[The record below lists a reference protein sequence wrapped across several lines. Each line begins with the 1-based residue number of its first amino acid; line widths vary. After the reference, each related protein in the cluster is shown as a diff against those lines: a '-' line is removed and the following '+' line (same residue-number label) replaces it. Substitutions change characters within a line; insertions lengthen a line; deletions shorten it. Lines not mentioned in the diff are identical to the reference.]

1 MKKMKK
7 KIFVRSIILLISFI
21 SLSNTVSSQ
30 NVRVYGSITNAL
42 NNEPI
47 PFANI
52 IIEGTT
58 IGTTSDIDGN
68 YEFLELKAGSYNF
81 KCSYIGFNTDIQSEI
96 KVSSNKNLRLDFFL
110 SENSEILSEV
120 KIKGNTFNKTKASPV
135 SLRTINASE
144 ISKSAGG
151 NRDISKV
158 VANLPGVATSAS
170 FRNDII
176 VRGGSPSEN
185 KFFLDGIE
193 IPTINHFT
201 TQGSSGGPVGIL
213 DVNFIREVDF
223 YTGAFP
229 ANRGNAL
236 SSVMELKLIEGNEEE
251 ISGSF
256 SLGSSDAGLTLNTPL
271 SKKSTLLLSVRR
283 SYLQFLFKALKLPFL
298 PTYND
303 MQFKYTYKPNKK
315 NQFNFLGIATIDD
328 FSLNTDINEGEED
341 SMQIALNN
349 YNLNNL
355 VINKQWNYTFGGT
368 WRHFFNNSNLFFVM
382 SRNHLNNTAL
392 KYLDYDNENSQKI
405 LDYKSEETENKTRL
419 EYNFEKNNYSINIGS
434 NLEDANYTNNTTQ
447 KFTIGDS
454 IITGINNANLYFI
467 KYGFFTQISKTFLAN
482 ALTSSFGLRIDG
494 NSFTDNANSP
504 NLSPRLSLAY
514 NLNNKISINSN
525 IGRFYQLPSYTILG
539 FENNGNYLNKDA
551 AYISCDH
558 AVIGIEYNPSSYSKI
573 TLESFYK
580 SYSNYPFSV
589 LDSIS
594 LANLGDDF
602 GVIGNEDI
610 SSISKGNSYGVELL
624 AQQKMSSSIYGI
636 LSATYY
642 RSRFEDKKGQFISS
656 SWDSRFILNMIAG
669 KKIKNNIELGIKYRY
684 SGGSPYTPID
694 LINSSNKNIWDI
706 NQRGVL
712 DYNLLNT
719 QRLNGL
725 HVLDFRIDKKWF
737 FKSWSLNAY
746 IDIENILNAKSQLP
760 SEYGIDPNL
769 GPLVDGTG
777 ENSDS
782 YPLYEIINSSGNLL
796 PSIGLLIEF

>member
-1 MKKMKK
+1 MNKKVAIKN
-7 KIFVRSIILLISFI
+7 IILMISFI
-21 SLSNTVSSQ
+21 AFSNVVSSQ
-30 NVRVYGSITNAL
+30 NVKVYGSISNTL

-52 IIEGTT
+52 IIEGTA

-68 YEFLELKAGSYNF
+68 YEILNVNAGAYNF

-96 KVSSNKNLRLDFFL
+96 KVSSNKSLRLDFFL
-110 SENSEILSEV
+110 SENSELLGEV
-120 KIKGNTFNKTKASPV
+120 KVKGNTFNKTQASPV

-151 NRDISKV
+151 NRDISRV
-158 VANLPGVATSAS
+158 VANLPGVATSAG

-213 DVNFIREVDF
+213 NVNFIREVDF

-256 SLGSSDAGLTLNTPL
+256 ALGSSDAGLTLNTPL

-303 MQFKYTYKPNKK
+303 MQFKYTFKPDKK

-328 FSLNTDINEGEED
+328 FTLNKDINNDEED
-341 SMQIALNN
+341 TLQIALNN

-355 VINKQWNYTFGGT
+355 VINKQWNYTIGGT
-368 WRHFFNNSNLFFVM
+368 WRHFFDNSNLFFVM
-382 SRNHLNNTAL
+382 SRNHLDNTAL
-392 KYLDYDNENSQKI
+392 KYKDYADENSQKI
-405 LDYKSEETENKTRL
+405 LDYKSEEIENKTRL
-419 EYNFEKNNYSINIGS
+419 EYNFKRNGYSIIIGS
-434 NLEDANYTNNTTQ
+434 NLEDATYTNNTNQT
-447 KFTIGDS
+447 FTSGDS
-454 IITGINNANLYFI
+454 IITGINNVDLHFI
-467 KYGFFTQISKTFLAN
+467 KYGAFTQISKTSFENKLIA
-482 ALTSSFGLRIDG
+482 SFGLRIDG
-494 NSFTDNANSP
+494 NSFTENANS
-504 NLSPRLSLAY
+504 NNFSPRFSLAY
-514 NLNNKISINSN
+514 NLNSKTSINSN
-525 IGRFYQLPSYTILG
+525 IGRFHQLPSYTILG
-539 FENNGNYLNKDA
+539 FENNGKYLNKDA
-551 AYISCDH
+551 AYITCDH

-573 TLESFYK
+573 SLESFYK
-580 SYSNYPFSV
+580 SYSNYPFSI

-602 GVIGNEDI
+602 GVVGNEDI
-610 SSISKGNSYGVELL
+610 SSISKGNSYGIELL

-642 RSRFEDKKGQFISS
+642 YSRFEDNEGKLISS
-656 SWDSRFILNMIAG
+656 KWDNRFILNMTAG
-669 KKIKNNIELGIKYRY
+669 KKFKNNIELGVKYRY
-684 SGGSPYTPID
+684 SGGSPYTPTD
-694 LINSSNKNIWDI
+694 LINSSKKSIWDI

-719 QRLNGL
+719 QRLKGQHGL
-725 HVLDFRIDKKWF
+725 DIRIDKKWF

-746 IDIENILNAKSQLP
+746 IDVENILNAKRQLP

-769 GPLVDGTG
+769 GPLAEGT
-777 ENSDS
+777 ENSES
-782 YPLYEIINSSGNLL
+782 TIALYEIINNSGTVL

>member
-1 MKKMKK
+1 MKKAVS
-7 KIFVRSIILLISFI
+7 IRAIILLISF
-21 SLSNTVSSQ
+21 SALSNTISSQ
-30 NVRVYGSITNAL
+30 SVKVYGAITNAL

-52 IIEGTT
+52 IIEGTM
-58 IGTTSDIDGN
+58 IGTTSDINGN
-68 YEFLELKAGSYNF
+68 YEILELPPGAYNF
-81 KCSYIGFNTDIQSEI
+81 KCSYIGYDTDIQSEI
-96 KVSSNKNLRLDFFL
+96 MVSSNKNLRLNFFL
-110 SENSEILSEV
+110 RENSEILGEV
-120 KIKGNTFNKTKASPV
+120 KVKGNTFNKTKASPV

-158 VANLPGVATSAS
+158 VANLPGVATSS
-170 FRNDII
+170 GFRNDII

-213 DVNFIREVDF
+213 NVNFIRKVDF
-223 YTGAFP
+223 YTGSFP

-236 SSVMELKLIEGNEEE
+236 SSVMELKLIEGNDEE

-256 SLGSSDAGLTLNTPL
+256 TLGSSDAGLTLNTPL
-271 SKKSTLLLSVRR
+271 SKKSTLLLSLRR

-315 NQFNFLGIATIDD
+315 NQINFLGIATIDD
-328 FSLNTDINEGEED
+328 FTLNKEINEGEED
-341 SMQIALNN
+341 SMQISLNN

-368 WRHFFNNSNLFFVM
+368 WRHFFSNSNLFFVM
-382 SRNHLNNTAL
+382 SRNHLNNTTI
-392 KYLDYDNENSQKI
+392 KYLDFADENSQKI
-405 LDYKSEETENKTRL
+405 LDYKSEEIENKTRL
-419 EYNFEKNNYSINIGS
+419 EYNFEKNNYSINIGT
-434 NLEDANYTNNTTQ
+434 NLEDATYTNNTTQ
-447 KFTIGDS
+447 KFTIQDS
-454 IITGINNANLYFI
+454 IITGINNSNLHFI
-467 KYGFFTQISKTFLAN
+467 KYGFFTQISKTYFAN
-482 ALTSSFGLRIDG
+482 TLTSSFGLRIDG
-494 NSFTDNANSP
+494 NSFTESATSP

-514 NLNNKISINSN
+514 NLNSKTSINGN
-525 IGRFYQLPSYTILG
+525 IGRFHQLPSYTILG

-551 AYISCDH
+551 EYISCEH

-580 SYSNYPFSV
+580 SYNNYPFSI

-602 GVIGNEDI
+602 GVIGNENI
-610 SSISKGNSYGVELL
+610 SSISKGHSYGVELL
-624 AQQKMSSSIYGI
+624 AQQKMNSSIYGI

-642 RSRFEDKKGQFISS
+642 RSRFEDKKGQLISS
-656 SWDSRFILNMIAG
+656 SWDNRFILNITAG
-669 KKIKNNIELGIKYRY
+669 KKFKNNIELGIKYRY

-694 LINSSNKNIWDI
+694 LINSSNKSIWDI

-725 HVLDFRIDKKWF
+725 HVLDIRIDKKWF

-746 IDIENILNAKSQLP
+746 IDIENVLNSQGQLP
-760 SEYGIDPNL
+760 SQYGIDPNL

-782 YPLYEIINSSGNLL
+782 YPLYEIINNSGTLL

>member
-1 MKKMKK
+1 MSKKSSIKA
-7 KIFVRSIILLISFI
+7 IILLFSFI
-21 SLSNTVSSQ
+21 SISNFALSQ
-30 NVRVYGSITNAL
+30 NVKVYGTITNLL
-42 NNEPI
+42 NNDPI

-52 IIEGTT
+52 IVEGTM

-68 YEFLELKAGSYNF
+68 YEILNLQAGAYNF

-110 SENSEILSEV
+110 SENSEVLSEV
-120 KIKGNTFNKTKASPV
+120 KVKGNTFNKTKASPV

-144 ISKSAGG
+144 ISKSPGG

-158 VANLPGVATSAS
+158 ISNLPGVSSSSS

-176 VRGGSPSEN
+176 IRGGAPSEN
-185 KFFLDGIE
+185 RFFLDGIE
-193 IPTINHFT
+193 IQTINHFS

-213 DVNFIREVDF
+213 NVNFIREVDL

-236 SSVMELKLIEGNEEE
+236 SSVMELKQIEGNDEE

-256 SLGSSDAGLTLNTPL
+256 TVGSSDAGLTLNTPI

-303 MQFKYTYKPNKK
+303 MQFKYTYKPNNK
-315 NQFNFLGIATIDD
+315 NQFNFLGIAAIDD
-328 FSLNTDINEGEED
+328 FTLNPGINEGEKD
-341 SMQIALNN
+341 SMQLAQNN

-355 VINKQWNYTFGGT
+355 VINNQWNYTAGGT
-368 WRHFFNNSNLFFVM
+368 WRHFFSNSNLFFVM
-382 SRNHLNNTAL
+382 SRSHLNNTAL
-392 KYLDYDNENSQKI
+392 KYLDYADVTSQKI
-405 LDYKSEETENKTRL
+405 LDYKSEEIENKTRL
-419 EYNFEKNNYSINIGS
+419 EYNFERNEYTINVGA
-434 NLEDANYTNNTTQ
+434 NLEDATYLNNTKQ
-447 KFTIGDS
+447 NFTVGDS
-454 IITGINNANLYFI
+454 IFTGIVNADLNFL
-467 KYGFFTQISKTFLAN
+467 KYGAFSQIGKTYFSNKLVA
-482 ALTSSFGLRIDG
+482 SFGLRIDG
-494 NSFTDNANSP
+494 NSFTESKNTP
-504 NLSPRLSLAY
+504 NLSPRLSLAF
-514 NLNNKISINSN
+514 NLNEKISLNSN
-525 IGRFYQLPSYTILG
+525 IGRFYQLPTYTILG
-539 FENNGNYLNKDA
+539 FEDDGKYLNKDA
-551 AYISCDH
+551 SYISCDH
-558 AVIGIEYNPSSYSKI
+558 LVVGIEYNPSSYSKI

-580 SYSNYPFSV
+580 SYANYPFSV

-594 LANLGDDF
+594 LANLGGDF

-636 LSATYY
+636 LSVTYY
-642 RSRFEDKKGQFISS
+642 RSRFEDKKGNLVAST
-656 SWDSRFILNMIAG
+656 WDNRFILNMTAG
-669 KKIKNNIELGIKYRY
+669 KKFKRNIELGLKYRY
-684 SGGSPYTPID
+684 SGGAPYTPID
-694 LINSSNKNIWDI
+694 LINSSNKAIWDI

-719 QRLNGL
+719 KRLNGQ
-725 HVLDFRIDKKWF
+725 HGLDIRVDKKWF

-746 IDIENILNAKSQLP
+746 IDIENILNAKRQLP

-769 GPLVDGTG
+769 GPLVSGTG
-777 ENSDS
+777 EISDS
-782 YPLYEIINSSGNLL
+782 YPLYEIINNSGTVL

>member
-1 MKKMKK
+1 MNKKN
-7 KIFVRSIILLISFI
+7 SIKNTILFISFI
-21 SLSNTVSSQ
+21 AFSNVVSSQ
-30 NVRVYGSITNAL
+30 SVKVYGSISNTL

-58 IGTTSDIDGN
+58 IGATSDIDGN
-68 YEFLELKAGSYNF
+68 YEILNLNAGAYNF

-96 KVSSNKNLRLDFFL
+96 KVSSNKSLRLDFFL
-110 SENSEILSEV
+110 SENSELLGEV
-120 KIKGNTFNKTKASPV
+120 KVRGNTFNKTQASPV

-151 NRDISKV
+151 NRDISRV
-158 VANLPGVATSAS
+158 VANLPGVATSS
-170 FRNDII
+170 GFRNDII
-176 VRGGSPSEN
+176 VRGGSPTEN

-213 DVNFIREVDF
+213 NVNFIREVDF

-236 SSVMELKLIEGNEEE
+236 SSIMELKLIEGNEEE

-256 SLGSSDAGLTLNTPL
+256 ALGSSDAGLTLNTPL

-303 MQFKYTYKPNKK
+303 MQFKYTFKPDKK

-328 FSLNTDINEGEED
+328 FTLNKDINNDEED
-341 SMQIALNN
+341 TLQIALNN

-355 VINKQWNYTFGGT
+355 VINKQWNYTIGGT
-368 WRHFFNNSNLFFVM
+368 WRHFFDNSNLFFVM
-382 SRNHLNNTAL
+382 SRNHLDNTAL
-392 KYLDYDNENSQKI
+392 KYLDYADENSQKI
-405 LDYKSEETENKTRL
+405 LDYKSEEIENKTRL
-419 EYNFEKNNYSINIGS
+419 EYNFKRNGYSIIIGS
-434 NLEDANYTNNTTQ
+434 NLEDATYTNNTNQ
-447 KFTIGDS
+447 IFTIGDS
-454 IITGINNANLYFI
+454 IITGINNVNLHFI
-467 KYGFFTQISKTFLAN
+467 KYGAFTQISKTYFEN
-482 ALTSSFGLRIDG
+482 KLTSSFGLRIDG
-494 NSFTDNANSP
+494 NSFTENVNS
-504 NLSPRLSLAY
+504 NNFSPRLSLAY
-514 NLNNKISINSN
+514 NLNSKTSINSN
-525 IGRFYQLPSYTILG
+525 IGRFHQLPSYTILG
-539 FENNGNYLNKDA
+539 FENNGKYLNKDA
-551 AYISCDH
+551 AYITCDH

-573 TLESFYK
+573 SLESFYK
-580 SYSNYPFSV
+580 RYSKYPFSI

-602 GVIGNEDI
+602 GVVGNEDI
-610 SSISKGNSYGVELL
+610 SSISKGNSYGIELL

-642 RSRFEDKKGQFISS
+642 YSRFEDNEGKLISS
-656 SWDSRFILNMIAG
+656 KWDNRFILNMTAG
-669 KKIKNNIELGIKYRY
+669 KKFKNNIELGIKYRY
-684 SGGSPYTPID
+684 SGGSPYTPTD
-694 LINSSNKNIWDI
+694 LINSSNKSIWDI

-719 QRLNGL
+719 QRLKGQHGL
-725 HVLDFRIDKKWF
+725 DIRIDKKWF

-746 IDIENILNAKSQLP
+746 IDIENILNAKRQLP

-769 GPLVDGTG
+769 GPLVEGTG
-777 ENSDS
+777 ENSES
-782 YPLYEIINSSGNLL
+782 YPLYEIINNSGTVL

>member
-1 MKKMKK
+1 MKNA
-7 KIFVRSIILLISFI
+7 RSIRTIILFLSLIA
-21 SLSNTVSSQ
+21 LSNTLSSQ
-30 NVRVYGSITNAL
+30 SVKVYGVITNVL

-52 IIEGTT
+52 IIEGTS
-58 IGTTSDIDGN
+58 IGTISDINGN
-68 YEFLELKAGSYNF
+68 YEILKLPAGSYNF
-81 KCSYIGFNTDIQSEI
+81 KCSYIGYDTNIKSEI
-96 KVSSNKNLRLDFFL
+96 MVSSNKNLRLDFSL
-110 SENSEILSEV
+110 SENSEILGEV
-120 KIKGNTFNKTKASPV
+120 KVQGNTFNKTKASPV

-158 VANLPGVATSAS
+158 VANLPGVASSAS

-213 DVNFIREVDF
+213 NVNLIREVDF

-256 SLGSSDAGLTLNTPL
+256 ALGSSDAGFTLNTPL
-271 SKKSTLLLSVRR
+271 SNKSTLLLSIRR
-283 SYLQFLFKALKLPFL
+283 SYLQFLFKVLKLPFL

-303 MQFKYTYKPNKK
+303 MQFKYSYKPNKK
-315 NQFNFLGIATIDD
+315 NQFNVLGIATIDD
-328 FSLNTDINEGEED
+328 FSLNTEINDEEED
-341 SMQIALNN
+341 SMQIAINN

-355 VINKQWNYTFGGT
+355 VINKQWNYTLGGT
-368 WRHFFNNSNLFFVM
+368 WRHFFNNSNLFFVI

-392 KYLDYDNENSQKI
+392 KFLDYADENSQKI
-405 LDYKSEETENKTRL
+405 LDYKSEEIENKSRL
-419 EYNFEKNNYSINIGS
+419 EYNFLKNNYSFNIGV
-434 NLEDANYTNNTTQ
+434 NLEEANYTNNTTQ
-447 KFTIGDS
+447 LFTVGDS
-454 IITGINNANLYFI
+454 IITGINNSNLQFI
-467 KYGFFTQISKTFLAN
+467 KYGLFAQISKTYLAN
-482 ALTSSFGLRIDG
+482 TLSSSFGLRIDG
-494 NSFTDNANSP
+494 NSFTESTNST

-514 NLNNKISINSN
+514 NINSKTSINTN
-525 IGRFYQLPSYTILG
+525 IGRFHQLPSYTILG

-551 AYISCDH
+551 SYISCDH
-558 AVIGIEYNPSSYSKI
+558 AVLGIEYNPSSYSKI

-580 SYSNYPFSV
+580 SYNNYPFSI

-594 LANLGDDF
+594 LANLGDEF

-610 SSISKGNSYGVELL
+610 SSISKGNSYGFELL

-642 RSRFEDKKGQFISS
+642 FSRFEDKDGNLISS
-656 SWDSRFILNMIAG
+656 SWDNRFILNMTAG
-669 KKIKNNIELGIKYRY
+669 KKFKNNIELGFKYRY

-694 LINSSNKNIWDI
+694 IINSSNKIIWDI
-706 NQRGVL
+706 NQQAVL

-719 QRLNGL
+719 QRLNGS
-725 HVLDFRIDKKWF
+725 HVLDIRIDKKWF
-737 FKSWSLNAY
+737 FKSWGLNAY
-746 IDIENILNAKSQLP
+746 IDIENILNSKTELP
-760 SEYGIDPNL
+760 SQYGIDSNL
-769 GPLVDGTG
+769 GTIVEGTG
-777 ENSDS
+777 VDENS
-782 YPLYEIINSSGNLL
+782 YPLYEIINNSGTVL

>member
-1 MKKMKK
+1 MKKEVF
-7 KIFVRSIILLISFI
+7 IRNIILFISFI
-21 SLSNTVSSQ
+21 VFSNTASSQ
-30 NVRVYGSITNAL
+30 NVKIYGSITNLL

-58 IGTTSDIDGN
+58 IGATSDINGN
-68 YEFLELKAGSYNF
+68 YVILDVNAGAYNF

-96 KVSSNKNLRLDFFL
+96 KVSSNKNLRLDFVL
-110 SENSEILSEV
+110 SENAELLGEV
-120 KIKGNTFNKTKASPV
+120 KVKGNTFNKTKASPV

-151 NRDISKV
+151 NRDISRV
-158 VANLPGVATSAS
+158 VANLPGVATSS
-170 FRNDII
+170 GFRNDII

-213 DVNFIREVDF
+213 NVNFIREVDF

-236 SSVMELKLIEGNEEE
+236 SSIMELKLIEGNDEE

-271 SKKSTLLLSVRR
+271 SKKSSLLLSVRR

-303 MQFKYTYKPNKK
+303 MQFKYTFKPNKK

-328 FSLNTDINEGEED
+328 FTLNKDINNDEED
-341 SMQIALNN
+341 TMQIALNN

-355 VINKQWNYTFGGT
+355 VINKQWNYTIGAT
-368 WRHFFNNSNLFFVM
+368 WRHFFDNSNLFFVM
-382 SRNHLNNTAL
+382 SRNHLDNTAL
-392 KYLDYDNENSQKI
+392 KYFDYADENSQKI
-405 LDYKSEETENKTRL
+405 LDYKSEEIENKIRL
-419 EYNFEKNNYSINIGS
+419 EYNFKKNDYSIIIGS
-434 NLEDANYTNNTTQ
+434 NLEDATYTNNTTQ
-447 KFTIGDS
+447 KFTVGNS
-454 IITGINNANLYFI
+454 IITGINNVDLHFI
-467 KYGFFTQISKTFLAN
+467 KYGAFAQISKTYFEN
-482 ALTSSFGLRIDG
+482 KLTSSIGLRLDG
-494 NSFTDNANSP
+494 NSFTDNANSH
-504 NLSPRLSLAY
+504 NISPRVSLAY
-514 NLNNKISINSN
+514 NINSKTSINSN
-525 IGRFYQLPSYTILG
+525 IGRFHQLPSYTILG

-558 AVIGIEYNPSSYSKI
+558 AVLGIEYNPSSYSKI

-580 SYSNYPFSV
+580 SYNNYPFSI

-602 GVIGNEDI
+602 GVVGNEDI
-610 SSISKGNSYGVELL
+610 SSISKGNSHGIELL

-642 RSRFEDKKGQFISS
+642 RSRFEDKDGKLISS
-656 SWDSRFILNMIAG
+656 KWDNLLILNMTAG
-669 KKIKNNIELGIKYRY
+669 KKFKNNIELGIKYRY

-694 LINSSNKNIWDI
+694 LINSSKKSIWEI

-712 DYNLLNT
+712 NYNLLNT
-719 QRLNGL
+719 QRLNGQ
-725 HVLDFRIDKKWF
+725 HGLDIRIDKKWF

-746 IDIENILNAKSQLP
+746 IDIENILNGKRQLP

-769 GPLVDGTG
+769 GPLVEGTG

-782 YPLYEIINSSGNLL
+782 YPLYEIINNSGTVL

>member
-1 MKKMKK
+1 MSKKSSIKA
-7 KIFVRSIILLISFI
+7 IILLFSFI
-21 SLSNTVSSQ
+21 SISNFALSQ
-30 NVRVYGSITNAL
+30 NVKVYGTITNAL
-42 NNEPI
+42 NNDPI

-52 IIEGTT
+52 VVEGTM

-68 YEFLELKAGSYNF
+68 YEILNLQAGAYNF

-110 SENSEILSEV
+110 SENSEVLSEV

-144 ISKSAGG
+144 ISKSPGG

-158 VANLPGVATSAS
+158 ISNLPGVSSSSS

-176 VRGGSPSEN
+176 IRGGAPSEN
-185 KFFLDGIE
+185 RFFLDGIE
-193 IPTINHFT
+193 IQTINHFS

-213 DVNFIREVDF
+213 NVNFIREVDL

-236 SSVMELKLIEGNEEE
+236 SSVMELKQIEGNDEE

-256 SLGSSDAGLTLNTPL
+256 TVGSSDAGLTLNTPI

-303 MQFKYTYKPNKK
+303 IQFKYTYKPNNK
-315 NQFNFLGIATIDD
+315 NQFNFLGIAAIDD
-328 FSLNTDINEGEED
+328 FTLNPGINEGEKD
-341 SMQIALNN
+341 SMQLAQNN

-355 VINKQWNYTFGGT
+355 FINNQWNYTVGGT
-368 WRHFFNNSNLFFVM
+368 WRHFFSNSNLFFVM
-382 SRNHLNNTAL
+382 SRSHLNNTAL
-392 KYLDYDNENSQKI
+392 KYLDYADETSQKI
-405 LDYKSEETENKTRL
+405 LDYKSEEIENKTRL
-419 EYNFEKNNYSINIGS
+419 EYNFERNEYTINVGA
-434 NLEDANYTNNTTQ
+434 NLEDATYLNNTKQ
-447 KFTIGDS
+447 NFTVGDS
-454 IITGINNANLYFI
+454 IFTGIVNADLNFL
-467 KYGFFTQISKTFLAN
+467 KYGAFTQIGKTYFSNKLVA
-482 ALTSSFGLRIDG
+482 SFGLRIDG
-494 NSFTDNANSP
+494 NSFTESKNTP
-504 NLSPRLSLAY
+504 NLSPRLSLAF
-514 NLNNKISINSN
+514 NLNEKISLNSN
-525 IGRFYQLPSYTILG
+525 IGRFYQLPTYTILG
-539 FENNGNYLNKDA
+539 FEDDGKYLNKDA
-551 AYISCDH
+551 SYISCDH
-558 AVIGIEYNPSSYSKI
+558 LVVGIEYNPSSYSKI

-580 SYSNYPFSV
+580 SYANYPFSV

-594 LANLGDDF
+594 LANLGGDF

-636 LSATYY
+636 LSVTYY
-642 RSRFEDKKGQFISS
+642 RSRFEDKKGDLVAST
-656 SWDSRFILNMIAG
+656 WDNRFILNMTAG
-669 KKIKNNIELGIKYRY
+669 KKFKKNIELGLKYRY
-684 SGGSPYTPID
+684 SGGAPYTPID
-694 LINSSNKNIWDI
+694 IINSSNKAIWDI

-719 QRLNGL
+719 KRLNGQ
-725 HVLDFRIDKKWF
+725 HGLDIRVDKKWF

-746 IDIENILNAKSQLP
+746 IDIENILNAKRELP

-769 GPLVDGTG
+769 GPLVSGTG
-777 ENSDS
+777 ETSDS
-782 YPLYEIINSSGNLL
+782 YPLYEIVNNSGTVL
-796 PSIGLLIEF
+796 PSIGLLVEF

>member
-1 MKKMKK
+1 MNKKN
-7 KIFVRSIILLISFI
+7 SIKNTILFISFI
-21 SLSNTVSSQ
+21 AFSNVVSSQ
-30 NVRVYGSITNAL
+30 SVKVYGSISNTL

-58 IGTTSDIDGN
+58 IGATSDIDGN
-68 YEFLELKAGSYNF
+68 YEILNLNAGAYNF

-96 KVSSNKNLRLDFFL
+96 MVSSNKNLRLNFFL
-110 SENSEILSEV
+110 SENSEILGEV
-120 KIKGNTFNKTKASPV
+120 KVIGNTFNKSKSSPV

-151 NRDISKV
+151 NRDISRV
-158 VANLPGVATSAS
+158 VANLPGVATSS
-170 FRNDII
+170 GFRNDII
-176 VRGGSPSEN
+176 VRGGSPTEN

-213 DVNFIREVDF
+213 NVNFIREVDF

-236 SSVMELKLIEGNEEE
+236 SSIMELKLIEGNEEE

-256 SLGSSDAGLTLNTPL
+256 ALGSSDAGLTLNTPL

-303 MQFKYTYKPNKK
+303 MQFKYTFKPDKK

-328 FSLNTDINEGEED
+328 FTLNKDINNDEED
-341 SMQIALNN
+341 TLQIALNN

-355 VINKQWNYTFGGT
+355 VINKQWNYTIGGT
-368 WRHFFNNSNLFFVM
+368 WRHFFDNSNLFFVM
-382 SRNHLNNTAL
+382 SRNHLDNTAL
-392 KYLDYDNENSQKI
+392 KYLDYADENSQKI
-405 LDYKSEETENKTRL
+405 LDYKSEEIENKTRL
-419 EYNFEKNNYSINIGS
+419 EYNFKRNGYSIIIGS
-434 NLEDANYTNNTTQ
+434 NLEDATYTNNTNQ
-447 KFTIGDS
+447 IFTIGDS
-454 IITGINNANLYFI
+454 IITGINNVNLHFI
-467 KYGFFTQISKTFLAN
+467 KYGAFTQISKTYFEN
-482 ALTSSFGLRIDG
+482 KLTSSFGLRIDG
-494 NSFTDNANSP
+494 NSFTENVNS
-504 NLSPRLSLAY
+504 NNFSPRLSLAY
-514 NLNNKISINSN
+514 NLNSKTSINSN
-525 IGRFYQLPSYTILG
+525 IGRFHQLPSYTILG
-539 FENNGNYLNKDA
+539 FENNGKYLNKDA
-551 AYISCDH
+551 AYITCDH

-573 TLESFYK
+573 SLESFYK
-580 SYSNYPFSV
+580 RYSKYPFSI

-602 GVIGNEDI
+602 GVVGNEDI
-610 SSISKGNSYGVELL
+610 SSISKGNSYGIELL

-642 RSRFEDKKGQFISS
+642 YSRFEDNEGKLISS
-656 SWDSRFILNMIAG
+656 KWDNRFILNMTAG
-669 KKIKNNIELGIKYRY
+669 KKFKNNIELGFKYRY
-684 SGGSPYTPID
+684 SGGSPYTPTD
-694 LINSSNKNIWDI
+694 LINSSKKSIWDI

-719 QRLNGL
+719 QRLKGQHGL
-725 HVLDFRIDKKWF
+725 DIRIDKKWF

-746 IDIENILNAKSQLP
+746 IDIENILNAKRQLP

-769 GPLVDGTG
+769 GPLVEGTG
-777 ENSDS
+777 ENSES
-782 YPLYEIINSSGNLL
+782 YPLYEIINNSGTVL

>member
-1 MKKMKK
+1 MHIKKL
-7 KIFVRSIILLISFI
+7 ILIISFF
-21 SLSNTVSSQ
+21 SLSQSAFTQSVK
-30 NVRVYGSITNAL
+30 VYGTITNDL

-52 IIEGTT
+52 IIEGTM
-58 IGTTSDIDGN
+58 IGTTSDINGN
-68 YEFLELKAGSYNF
+68 YEILELPPGAYNF
-81 KCSYIGFNTDIQSEI
+81 KCSYIGYDTDIETEI
-96 KVSSNKNLRLDFFL
+96 MVSSNKNLRLNFFL
-110 SENSEILSEV
+110 RENSEILGEV
-120 KIKGNTFNKTKASPV
+120 KVKGNTFNKTKASPV

-158 VANLPGVATSAS
+158 VANLPGVATSS
-170 FRNDII
+170 GFRNDII

-213 DVNFIREVDF
+213 NVNFIREVDF

-256 SLGSSDAGLTLNTPL
+256 ALGSSDAGLTLNTPL
-271 SKKSTLLLSVRR
+271 SKKSTLLLSLRR

-303 MQFKYTYKPNKK
+303 MQFKYTFKPNKK
-315 NQFNFLGIATIDD
+315 NQFNILGIATIDD
-328 FSLNTDINEGEED
+328 FTLNKEINDGEED
-341 SMQIALNN
+341 SMQISLNN

-355 VINKQWNYTFGGT
+355 VINKQWNYTLGGT

-392 KYLDYDNENSQKI
+392 KYLDYADENSEKI
-405 LDYKSEETENKTRL
+405 LNYKSEEIENKTRL
-419 EYNFEKNNYSINIGS
+419 EYNFEINNYSINIGS
-434 NLEDANYTNNTTQ
+434 NLEEATYTNNTTQ
-447 KFTIGDS
+447 RFTIGDS
-454 IITGINNANLYFI
+454 IITGNNNSNLHFI
-467 KYGFFTQISKTFLAN
+467 KYGFFTQISKTYFAN
-482 ALTSSFGLRIDG
+482 TLTSSFGLRIDG
-494 NSFTDNANSP
+494 NSFTENASSP

-514 NLNNKISINSN
+514 NLNNKTSINGN

-539 FENNGNYLNKDA
+539 FENDGNYLNNDA

-558 AVIGIEYNPSSYSKI
+558 VVIGIEYNPSSYSKI

-580 SYSNYPFSV
+580 SYNNYPFSI

-610 SSISKGNSYGVELL
+610 SSISKGHSYGVELL

-642 RSRFEDKKGQFISS
+642 RSKFEDKKGKLISS
-656 SWDSRFILNMIAG
+656 SWDNRFILNMTAG
-669 KKIKNNIELGIKYRY
+669 KKFKNNIELGIKYRY

-694 LINSSNKNIWDI
+694 IINSSTTSIWDI
-706 NQRGVL
+706 NQRGVV

-719 QRLNGL
+719 KRLNGQ
-725 HVLDFRIDKKWF
+725 HGLDVRLDKKWF

-746 IDIENILNAKSQLP
+746 IDVENILNGKSQLP

-769 GPLVDGTG
+769 GPLVEGTG
-777 ENSDS
+777 ENSES
-782 YPLYEIINSSGNLL
+782 YTLYEIINNSGTVL

>member
-1 MKKMKK
+1 MSKKSSIKA
-7 KIFVRSIILLISFI
+7 IILLFSFLSISNFA
-21 SLSNTVSSQ
+21 LSQ
-30 NVRVYGSITNAL
+30 NVKVYGTITNVL
-42 NNEPI
+42 NNDPI

-52 IIEGTT
+52 IVEGTM

-68 YEFLELKAGSYNF
+68 YEILNLQAGAYNF

-110 SENSEILSEV
+110 SENSEVLSEV
-120 KIKGNTFNKTKASPV
+120 KVKGNTFNKTKASPV

-144 ISKSAGG
+144 ISKSPGG

-158 VANLPGVATSAS
+158 ISNLPGVSSSSS

-176 VRGGSPSEN
+176 IRGGAPSEN
-185 KFFLDGIE
+185 RFFLDGIE
-193 IPTINHFT
+193 IQTINHFS

-213 DVNFIREVDF
+213 NVNFIREVDL

-236 SSVMELKLIEGNEEE
+236 SSVMELKQIEGNDEE

-256 SLGSSDAGLTLNTPL
+256 TVGSSDAGLTLNTPI

-303 MQFKYTYKPNKK
+303 MQFKYTYKPNNK
-315 NQFNFLGIATIDD
+315 NQFNFLGIAAIDD
-328 FSLNTDINEGEED
+328 FTLNPGINEGEKD
-341 SMQIALNN
+341 SMQLAQNN

-355 VINKQWNYTFGGT
+355 VINNQWNYTAGGT
-368 WRHFFNNSNLFFVM
+368 WRHFFSNSNLFFVM
-382 SRNHLNNTAL
+382 SRSHLNNTAL
-392 KYLDYDNENSQKI
+392 KYLDYADVTSQKI
-405 LDYKSEETENKTRL
+405 LDYKSEEIENKTRL
-419 EYNFEKNNYSINIGS
+419 EYNFERNEYTINVGA
-434 NLEDANYTNNTTQ
+434 NLEDATYLNNTKQ
-447 KFTIGDS
+447 NFTVGDS
-454 IITGINNANLYFI
+454 IFTGVVNADLNFL
-467 KYGFFTQISKTFLAN
+467 KYGAFTQIGKTYFSNKLVA
-482 ALTSSFGLRIDG
+482 SFGLRIDG
-494 NSFTDNANSP
+494 NSFTESKNTP
-504 NLSPRLSLAY
+504 NLSPRLSLAF
-514 NLNNKISINSN
+514 NLNEKISLNSN
-525 IGRFYQLPSYTILG
+525 IGRFYQLPTYTILG
-539 FENNGNYLNKDA
+539 FEDDGKYLNKDA
-551 AYISCDH
+551 SYISCDH
-558 AVIGIEYNPSSYSKI
+558 LVVGIEYNPSSYSKI

-580 SYSNYPFSV
+580 SYANYPFSV

-594 LANLGDDF
+594 LANLGGDF

-636 LSATYY
+636 LSVTYY
-642 RSRFEDKKGQFISS
+642 RSRFEDKKGNLVAST
-656 SWDSRFILNMIAG
+656 WDNRFILNMTAG
-669 KKIKNNIELGIKYRY
+669 KKFKRNIELGLKYRY
-684 SGGSPYTPID
+684 SGGAPYTPID
-694 LINSSNKNIWDI
+694 LINSSNKAIWDI

-719 QRLNGL
+719 KRLNGQ
-725 HVLDFRIDKKWF
+725 HGLDIRVDKKWF

-746 IDIENILNAKSQLP
+746 IDIENILNAKRQLP

-769 GPLVDGTG
+769 GPLVAGTG
-777 ENSDS
+777 ETSDS
-782 YPLYEIINSSGNLL
+782 YPLYEIINNSGTVL

>member
-1 MKKMKK
+1 MSKKSSIKA
-7 KIFVRSIILLISFI
+7 IILLFSFI
-21 SLSNTVSSQ
+21 SISNFALSQ
-30 NVRVYGSITNAL
+30 NVKVYGTITNAL
-42 NNEPI
+42 NNDPI

-52 IIEGTT
+52 VVEGTM

-68 YEFLELKAGSYNF
+68 YEILNLQAGAYNF

-110 SENSEILSEV
+110 SENSEVLSEV

-144 ISKSAGG
+144 ISKSPGG

-158 VANLPGVATSAS
+158 ISNLPGVSSSSS

-176 VRGGSPSEN
+176 IRGGAPSEN
-185 KFFLDGIE
+185 RFFLDGIE
-193 IPTINHFT
+193 IQTINHFS

-213 DVNFIREVDF
+213 NVNFIREVDL

-236 SSVMELKLIEGNEEE
+236 SSVMELKQIEGNDEE

-256 SLGSSDAGLTLNTPL
+256 TVGSSDAGLTLNTPI

-303 MQFKYTYKPNKK
+303 MQFKYTYKPNNK
-315 NQFNFLGIATIDD
+315 NQFNFLGIAAIDD
-328 FSLNTDINEGEED
+328 FTLNPGINDGEKD
-341 SMQIALNN
+341 SMQLAQNN

-355 VINKQWNYTFGGT
+355 VINNQWNYTVGGT
-368 WRHFFNNSNLFFVM
+368 WRHFFSNSNLFFVM
-382 SRNHLNNTAL
+382 SRSHLNNTAL
-392 KYLDYDNENSQKI
+392 KYEDYADETSQKI
-405 LDYKSEETENKTRL
+405 LDYKSEEIENKTRL
-419 EYNFEKNNYSINIGS
+419 EYNFERNEYTINVGA
-434 NLEDANYTNNTTQ
+434 NLEDATYLNNTKQ
-447 KFTIGDS
+447 KFTVGDS
-454 IITGINNANLYFI
+454 IFTGIVNADLNFL
-467 KYGFFTQISKTFLAN
+467 KYGAFSQIGKTYFSNKLA
-482 ALTSSFGLRIDG
+482 ASFGLRIDG
-494 NSFTDNANSP
+494 NSFTESKNTP
-504 NLSPRLSLAY
+504 NLSPRLSLAF
-514 NLNNKISINSN
+514 NLNEKISLNSN
-525 IGRFYQLPSYTILG
+525 IGRFYQLPTYTILG
-539 FENNGNYLNKDA
+539 FEDDGKYLNKDA
-551 AYISCDH
+551 SYISCDH
-558 AVIGIEYNPSSYSKI
+558 LVVGIEYNPSSYSKI

-580 SYSNYPFSV
+580 SYANYPFSV

-594 LANLGDDF
+594 LANLGGDF

-636 LSATYY
+636 LSVTYY
-642 RSRFEDKKGQFISS
+642 RSRFEDKKGDLVAST
-656 SWDSRFILNMIAG
+656 WDNRFILNMTAG
-669 KKIKNNIELGIKYRY
+669 KKFKRNIELGLKYRY
-684 SGGSPYTPID
+684 SGGAPYTPID
-694 LINSSNKNIWDI
+694 LINSSNKAIWDI

-719 QRLNGL
+719 KRLNGQ
-725 HVLDFRIDKKWF
+725 HGLDIRVDKKWF

-746 IDIENILNAKSQLP
+746 IDIENILNAKRELP

-769 GPLVDGTG
+769 GPLVSGTG
-777 ENSDS
+777 ETSDS
-782 YPLYEIINSSGNLL
+782 YPLYEIVNNSGTVL
-796 PSIGLLIEF
+796 PSIGLLVEF

>member
-1 MKKMKK
+1 MNKK
-7 KIFVRSIILLISFI
+7 VSIKNTILFISFI
-21 SLSNTVSSQ
+21 AFSNVVSSQ
-30 NVRVYGSITNAL
+30 SVKVYGSISNTL

-58 IGTTSDIDGN
+58 IGATSDINGN
-68 YEFLELKAGSYNF
+68 YEILNLNAGAYNF

-96 KVSSNKNLRLDFFL
+96 KVSSNKSLRLDFFL
-110 SENSEILSEV
+110 SENSELLGEV
-120 KIKGNTFNKTKASPV
+120 KVTGNTFNKTQASPV

-151 NRDISKV
+151 NRDISRV
-158 VANLPGVATSAS
+158 VANLPGVATSS
-170 FRNDII
+170 GFRNDII

-185 KFFLDGIE
+185 KFFLDGVE

-213 DVNFIREVDF
+213 NVNFIREVDF

-236 SSVMELKLIEGNEEE
+236 SSVMELKLIEGNEEK

-256 SLGSSDAGLTLNTPL
+256 ALGSSDAGLTLNTPL
-271 SKKSTLLLSVRR
+271 SKNSTLLLSVRR

-303 MQFKYTYKPNKK
+303 MQFKYTFKPDRK

-328 FSLNTDINEGEED
+328 FTLNKDINNDEED
-341 SMQIALNN
+341 KMQIALNN

-355 VINKQWNYTFGGT
+355 VINKQWNYTIGGT
-368 WRHFFNNSNLFFVM
+368 WRHFFDNSNLFFVM
-382 SRNHLNNTAL
+382 SRNHLDNTAL
-392 KYLDYDNENSQKI
+392 KYLDYADENSQKI
-405 LDYKSEETENKTRL
+405 LDYKSEEIENKTRL
-419 EYNFEKNNYSINIGS
+419 EYNFKRNGYSIIIGS
-434 NLEDANYTNNTTQ
+434 NLEDATYTNNTNQ
-447 KFTIGDS
+447 ILTIGDS
-454 IITGINNANLYFI
+454 IITGINNVNLHFI
-467 KYGFFTQISKTFLAN
+467 KYGAFTQISKTYFEN
-482 ALTSSFGLRIDG
+482 KLTSSFGLRIDG
-494 NSFTDNANSP
+494 NSFTDNANSH

-514 NLNNKISINSN
+514 NLNSKTSINSN
-525 IGRFYQLPSYTILG
+525 IGRFHQLPSYTILG
-539 FENNGNYLNKDA
+539 FENNGNYLNQDA

-580 SYSNYPFSV
+580 SYNNYPFSI

-594 LANLGDDF
+594 LANLGDNF
-602 GVIGNEDI
+602 GVVGNENI
-610 SSISKGNSYGVELL
+610 SSISKGNSYGIELL

-636 LSATYY
+636 ISATYY
-642 RSRFEDKKGQFISS
+642 RSRFEDKEGQLISS
-656 SWDSRFILNMIAG
+656 KWDNRFILNMTAG
-669 KKIKNNIELGIKYRY
+669 KKFKNNIELGVKYRY

-694 LINSSNKNIWDI
+694 LINSSNKSIWDI

-719 QRLNGL
+719 QRLNGQ
-725 HVLDFRIDKKWF
+725 HGLDIRIDKKWF

-746 IDIENILNAKSQLP
+746 IDIENILNAKRQLP

-769 GPLVDGTG
+769 GPLVEGTG
-777 ENSDS
+777 ENSES
-782 YPLYEIINSSGNLL
+782 YPLYEIINNSGTVL

>member
-1 MKKMKK
+1 MSKKSSIKA
-7 KIFVRSIILLISFI
+7 IILLFSFI
-21 SLSNTVSSQ
+21 SISNFALSQ
-30 NVRVYGSITNAL
+30 NVKVYGTITNVL
-42 NNEPI
+42 NNDPI

-52 IIEGTT
+52 VVEGTM

-68 YEFLELKAGSYNF
+68 YEILNLQAGAYNF

-110 SENSEILSEV
+110 SENSEVLSEV
-120 KIKGNTFNKTKASPV
+120 KVKGNTFNKTKASPV

-144 ISKSAGG
+144 ISKSPGG

-158 VANLPGVATSAS
+158 ISNLPGVSSSSS

-176 VRGGSPSEN
+176 IRGGAPSEN
-185 KFFLDGIE
+185 RFFLDGIE
-193 IPTINHFT
+193 IQTINHFS

-213 DVNFIREVDF
+213 NVNFIREVDL

-236 SSVMELKLIEGNEEE
+236 SSVMELKQIEGNDEE

-256 SLGSSDAGLTLNTPL
+256 TVGSSDAGLTLNTPI

-303 MQFKYTYKPNKK
+303 MQFKYTYKPNNK
-315 NQFNFLGIATIDD
+315 NQFNFLGIAAIDD
-328 FSLNTDINEGEED
+328 FTLNPGINEGEKD
-341 SMQIALNN
+341 SMQLAQNN

-355 VINKQWNYTFGGT
+355 VINNQWNYTAGGT
-368 WRHFFNNSNLFFVM
+368 WRHFFSNSNLFFVM
-382 SRNHLNNTAL
+382 SRSHLNNTAL
-392 KYLDYDNENSQKI
+392 KYLDYADVTSQKI
-405 LDYKSEETENKTRL
+405 LDYKSEEIENKTRL
-419 EYNFEKNNYSINIGS
+419 EYNFERNEYTINVGA
-434 NLEDANYTNNTTQ
+434 NLEDATYLNNTKQ
-447 KFTIGDS
+447 NFTVGDS
-454 IITGINNANLYFI
+454 IFTGVVNADLNFL
-467 KYGFFTQISKTFLAN
+467 KYGAFTQIGKTYFSNKLVA
-482 ALTSSFGLRIDG
+482 SFGLRIDG
-494 NSFTDNANSP
+494 NSFTESKNTP
-504 NLSPRLSLAY
+504 NLSPRLSLAF
-514 NLNNKISINSN
+514 NLSEKISLNSN
-525 IGRFYQLPSYTILG
+525 IGRFYQLPTYTILG
-539 FENNGNYLNKDA
+539 FEDDGKYLNKDA
-551 AYISCDH
+551 SYISCDH
-558 AVIGIEYNPSSYSKI
+558 LVVGIEYNPSSYSKI

-580 SYSNYPFSV
+580 SYANYPFSV

-594 LANLGDDF
+594 LANLGGDF

-636 LSATYY
+636 LSVTYY
-642 RSRFEDKKGQFISS
+642 RSRFEDKKGNLVAST
-656 SWDSRFILNMIAG
+656 WDNRFILNMTAG
-669 KKIKNNIELGIKYRY
+669 KKFKRNIELGLKYRY
-684 SGGSPYTPID
+684 SGGAPYTPID
-694 LINSSNKNIWDI
+694 LINSSNKAIWDI

-719 QRLNGL
+719 KRLNGQ
-725 HVLDFRIDKKWF
+725 HGLDIRVDKKWF

-746 IDIENILNAKSQLP
+746 IDIENILNAKRQLP

-769 GPLVDGTG
+769 GPLVAGTG
-777 ENSDS
+777 ETSDS
-782 YPLYEIINSSGNLL
+782 YPLYEIINNSGTVL

>member
-1 MKKMKK
+1 MNKK
-7 KIFVRSIILLISFI
+7 VSIKNTILLISFI
-21 SLSNTVSSQ
+21 AFSNFVSSQ
-30 NVRVYGSITNAL
+30 SVKVYGSISNTL

-58 IGTTSDIDGN
+58 IGATSDIDGN
-68 YEFLELKAGSYNF
+68 YEILNLNAGAYNF

-96 KVSSNKNLRLDFFL
+96 KVSSNKSLRLDFIL
-110 SENSEILSEV
+110 SENSELLGEV
-120 KIKGNTFNKTKASPV
+120 KVRGNTFNKTQASPV

-158 VANLPGVATSAS
+158 VANLPGVATSS
-170 FRNDII
+170 GFRNDII

-185 KFFLDGIE
+185 KFFLDGVE

-213 DVNFIREVDF
+213 NVNFIREVDF

-236 SSVMELKLIEGNEEE
+236 SSVMELKLIEGNEEK

-256 SLGSSDAGLTLNTPL
+256 ALGSSDAGLTLNTPL

-303 MQFKYTYKPNKK
+303 MQFKYTFKPDRK

-328 FSLNTDINEGEED
+328 FTLNKDINNDEED
-341 SMQIALNN
+341 TMQIALNN

-355 VINKQWNYTFGGT
+355 VINKQWNYTIGGT
-368 WRHFFNNSNLFFVM
+368 WRHFFDNSNLFFVM
-382 SRNHLNNTAL
+382 SRNHLDNTAL
-392 KYLDYDNENSQKI
+392 KYLDYADENSQKI
-405 LDYKSEETENKTRL
+405 LDYKSEEIENKTRL
-419 EYNFEKNNYSINIGS
+419 EYNFKRNGYSIIIGS
-434 NLEDANYTNNTTQ
+434 NLEDGTYTNNTNQ
-447 KFTIGDS
+447 IFTIGDS
-454 IITGINNANLYFI
+454 IITGINNVNLHFI
-467 KYGFFTQISKTFLAN
+467 KYGAFTQISKTYFKN
-482 ALTSSFGLRIDG
+482 KLTSSFGLRIDG
-494 NSFTDNANSP
+494 NSFTDNANS
-504 NLSPRLSLAY
+504 NNFSPRLSLAY
-514 NLNNKISINSN
+514 NLNSKTSINSN
-525 IGRFYQLPSYTILG
+525 IGRFHQLPSYTILG
-539 FENNGNYLNKDA
+539 FENNGKYLNKDA
-551 AYISCDH
+551 AYITCDH

-573 TLESFYK
+573 SLESFYK
-580 SYSNYPFSV
+580 RYSNYPFSI

-602 GVIGNEDI
+602 GVVGNEDI
-610 SSISKGNSYGVELL
+610 SSISKGNSYGIELL

-642 RSRFEDKKGQFISS
+642 YSRFEDNEGKLISS
-656 SWDSRFILNMIAG
+656 KWDNRFILNMTAG
-669 KKIKNNIELGIKYRY
+669 KKFKNNIELGIKYRY
-684 SGGSPYTPID
+684 SGGSPYTPTD
-694 LINSSNKNIWDI
+694 LINSSNKSIWDI

-719 QRLNGL
+719 QRLKGQHGL
-725 HVLDFRIDKKWF
+725 DIRIDKKWF
-737 FKSWSLNAY
+737 FKSSSLNAY
-746 IDIENILNAKSQLP
+746 IDIENILNAKRQLP

-769 GPLVDGTG
+769 GPLVEGTG
-777 ENSDS
+777 ENSES
-782 YPLYEIINSSGNLL
+782 YPLYEIINNSGTVL

>member
-1 MKKMKK
+1 MKK
-7 KIFVRSIILLISFI
+7 KVLIRNIILFISFI
-21 SLSNTVSSQ
+21 AFSNTASSQ
-30 NVRVYGSITNAL
+30 NVKIYGSITNVL

-58 IGTTSDIDGN
+58 IGATSDIDGN
-68 YEFLELKAGSYNF
+68 YVILDVNAGAYNF

-96 KVSSNKNLRLDFFL
+96 KVSSNKNLRIDFFL
-110 SENSEILSEV
+110 SENSEILGEV
-120 KIKGNTFNKTKASPV
+120 KVKGNTFNKTKASPV

-151 NRDISKV
+151 NRDISRV
-158 VANLPGVATSAS
+158 VANLPGVATSS
-170 FRNDII
+170 GFRNDII

-213 DVNFIREVDF
+213 NVNFIREVDF

-256 SLGSSDAGLTLNTPL
+256 ALGSSDAGLTLNTPL

-303 MQFKYTYKPNKK
+303 MQFKYTFKPNKK

-328 FSLNTDINEGEED
+328 FTLNKDINEDEKD
-341 SMQIALNN
+341 TMQIALNS

-355 VINKQWNYTFGGT
+355 VINKQWNYTIGAT
-368 WRHFFNNSNLFFVM
+368 WRHFFDNSNLFFVM
-382 SRNHLNNTAL
+382 SRNHLDNTAL
-392 KYLDYDNENSQKI
+392 KYLDYADENSQNI
-405 LDYKSEETENKTRL
+405 LDYKSEEIENKIRL
-419 EYNFEKNNYSINIGS
+419 EYNFKKNDYSIIIGS
-434 NLEDANYTNNTTQ
+434 NLEDATYTNNTTQ
-447 KFTIGDS
+447 TFTVGNS
-454 IITGINNANLYFI
+454 IITGINNVNLHFI
-467 KYGFFTQISKTFLAN
+467 KYGAFTQISKTYFEN
-482 ALTSSFGLRIDG
+482 KLTSSFGLRIDG
-494 NSFTDNANSP
+494 NSFTDNANSH

-514 NLNNKISINSN
+514 NLNNKTSINSN
-525 IGRFYQLPSYTILG
+525 IGRFHQLPSYTILG
-539 FENNGNYLNKDA
+539 FENNGNYLNQDA

-558 AVIGIEYNPSSYSKI
+558 AVIGIEYNPSNYSKI

-580 SYSNYPFSV
+580 SYNNYPFSI

-594 LANLGDDF
+594 LANLGDNF
-602 GVIGNEDI
+602 GVVGNEDI
-610 SSISKGNSYGVELL
+610 SSISKGNSYGIELL

-636 LSATYY
+636 ISATYY
-642 RSRFEDKKGQFISS
+642 RSRFEDKEGQLISS
-656 SWDSRFILNMIAG
+656 KWDNRFILNMTAG
-669 KKIKNNIELGIKYRY
+669 KKFKNNIELGIKYRY

-694 LINSSNKNIWDI
+694 LINSSNKSIWDI

-719 QRLNGL
+719 QRLNSQHGL
-725 HVLDFRIDKKWF
+725 DIRIDKKWF
-737 FKSWSLNAY
+737 FKTWSLNAY
-746 IDIENILNAKSQLP
+746 IDIENILNAKRQLP

-769 GPLVDGTG
+769 GPLVEGTG
-777 ENSDS
+777 ENSES
-782 YPLYEIINSSGNLL
+782 YPLYEIINNSGTVL

>member
-1 MKKMKK
+1 MKK
-7 KIFVRSIILLISFI
+7 KVSIKNIILLISFI
-21 SLSNTVSSQ
+21 AFSNTVSSQ
-30 NVRVYGSITNAL
+30 NVKVYGSITNAL

-58 IGTTSDIDGN
+58 IGATSDIDGN
-68 YEFLELKAGSYNF
+68 YVILDVNAGAYNF

-96 KVSSNKNLRLDFFL
+96 MVSSNKNLRLDFFL
-110 SENSEILSEV
+110 SENSEILGEV
-120 KIKGNTFNKTKASPV
+120 KVKGNTFNKTKASPV

-158 VANLPGVATSAS
+158 VANLPGVATSS
-170 FRNDII
+170 GFRNDII

-213 DVNFIREVDF
+213 NVNFIREVDF

-236 SSVMELKLIEGNEEE
+236 SSVMELKLIEGNDEE

-256 SLGSSDAGLTLNTPL
+256 ALGSSDAGLTLNTPL

-303 MQFKYTYKPNKK
+303 MQFKYTFKPNKK

-328 FSLNTDINEGEED
+328 FTLNTDINEDEED
-341 SMQIALNN
+341 TMQIALNN
-349 YNLNNL
+349 YYLNNL
-355 VINKQWNYTFGGT
+355 VINKQWNYTIGAT
-368 WRHFFNNSNLFFVM
+368 WRHFFDNSNLFFVM

-392 KYLDYDNENSQKI
+392 KYLDYADENSQNI
-405 LDYKSEETENKTRL
+405 LDYKSEEIENKTRL
-419 EYNFEKNNYSINIGS
+419 EYNFKKNDYSIMIGS
-434 NLEDANYTNNTTQ
+434 NLEDATYTNNTTQ
-447 KFTIGDS
+447 TYTVGNS
-454 IITGINNANLYFI
+454 IITGINNVNLHFI
-467 KYGFFTQISKTFLAN
+467 KYGVFTQISKTYFENKLI
-482 ALTSSFGLRIDG
+482 SSFGLRIDG

-514 NLNNKISINSN
+514 NLNSKTSINSN
-525 IGRFYQLPSYTILG
+525 IGRFHQLPSYTILG

-573 TLESFYK
+573 TIESFYK
-580 SYSNYPFSV
+580 SYNNYPFSI

-602 GVIGNEDI
+602 GVVGNEDI
-610 SSISKGNSYGVELL
+610 SSISKGNSYGIELL

-636 LSATYY
+636 LSVTYY
-642 RSRFEDKKGQFISS
+642 RSRFKDKEGQLISS
-656 SWDSRFILNMIAG
+656 KWDNRFILNMTAG
-669 KKIKNNIELGIKYRY
+669 KKFKNNIELGIKYRY

-694 LINSSNKNIWDI
+694 LINSSNKSIWDI
-706 NQRGVL
+706 NQRVVL

-719 QRLNGL
+719 QRLNGQ
-725 HVLDFRIDKKWF
+725 HGLDIRIDKKWF

-782 YPLYEIINSSGNLL
+782 YPLYEIINSSGTLL

>member
-1 MKKMKK
+1 MNKKN
-7 KIFVRSIILLISFI
+7 SIKNTILFISFI
-21 SLSNTVSSQ
+21 AFSNVVSSQ
-30 NVRVYGSITNAL
+30 SVKVYGSISNTL

-58 IGTTSDIDGN
+58 IGATSDIDGN
-68 YEFLELKAGSYNF
+68 YEILNLNAGAYNF

-96 KVSSNKNLRLDFFL
+96 KVSSNKSLRLDFFL
-110 SENSEILSEV
+110 SENSELLGEV
-120 KIKGNTFNKTKASPV
+120 KVRGNTFNKTQASPV

-151 NRDISKV
+151 NRDISRV
-158 VANLPGVATSAS
+158 VANLPGVATSS
-170 FRNDII
+170 GFRNDII
-176 VRGGSPSEN
+176 VRGGSPTEN

-213 DVNFIREVDF
+213 NVNFIREVDF

-236 SSVMELKLIEGNEEE
+236 SSIMELKLIEGNEEE

-256 SLGSSDAGLTLNTPL
+256 ALGSSDAGLTLNTPL

-303 MQFKYTYKPNKK
+303 MQFKYTFKPDKK

-328 FSLNTDINEGEED
+328 FTLNKDINNDEED
-341 SMQIALNN
+341 TLQIALNN

-355 VINKQWNYTFGGT
+355 VINKQWNYTIGGT

-382 SRNHLNNTAL
+382 SRNHLDNTAL
-392 KYLDYDNENSQKI
+392 KYLDYADENSQKI
-405 LDYKSEETENKTRL
+405 LDYKSEEIENKTRL
-419 EYNFEKNNYSINIGS
+419 EYNFKRNGYSIIIGS
-434 NLEDANYTNNTTQ
+434 NLEDATYTNNTNQ
-447 KFTIGDS
+447 IFTIGDS
-454 IITGINNANLYFI
+454 IITGINNVNLHFI
-467 KYGFFTQISKTFLAN
+467 KYGAFTQISKTYFEN
-482 ALTSSFGLRIDG
+482 KLTSSFGLRIDG
-494 NSFTDNANSP
+494 NSFTENVNS
-504 NLSPRLSLAY
+504 NNFSPRLSLAY
-514 NLNNKISINSN
+514 NLNSKTSINSN
-525 IGRFYQLPSYTILG
+525 IGRFHQLPSYTILG
-539 FENNGNYLNKDA
+539 FENNGKYLNKDA
-551 AYISCDH
+551 AYITCDH

-573 TLESFYK
+573 SLESFYK
-580 SYSNYPFSV
+580 RYSKYPFSI

-602 GVIGNEDI
+602 GVVGNEDI
-610 SSISKGNSYGVELL
+610 SSISKGNSYGIELL

-642 RSRFEDKKGQFISS
+642 YSRFEDNEGKLISS
-656 SWDSRFILNMIAG
+656 KWDNRFILNMTAG
-669 KKIKNNIELGIKYRY
+669 KKFKNNIELGIKYRY
-684 SGGSPYTPID
+684 SGGSPYTPTD
-694 LINSSNKNIWDI
+694 LINSSNKSIWDI

-719 QRLNGL
+719 QRLKGQHGL
-725 HVLDFRIDKKWF
+725 DIRIDKKWF

-746 IDIENILNAKSQLP
+746 IDIENILNAKRQLP

-769 GPLVDGTG
+769 GPLVEGTG
-777 ENSDS
+777 ENSES
-782 YPLYEIINSSGNLL
+782 YPLYEIINNSGTVL

>member
-1 MKKMKK
+1 MKDA
-7 KIFVRSIILLISFI
+7 IFKRTIIIFL
-21 SLSNTVSSQ
+21 SLCAFSNTLSSQ
-30 NVRVYGSITNAL
+30 SVKVYGLITNVL

-52 IIEGTT
+52 IIEGSS
-58 IGTTSDIDGN
+58 IGTTSDINGN
-68 YEFLELKAGSYNF
+68 YEILELPAGSYNF
-81 KCSYIGFNTDIQSEI
+81 KCSYIGYDTNIKSEI
-96 KVSSNKNLRLDFFL
+96 MVSSNKNLRLNFSL
-110 SENSEILSEV
+110 SENSELLGEV
-120 KIKGNTFNKTKASPV
+120 KVQGNTFNKTKASPV

-158 VANLPGVATSAS
+158 VANLPGVASSSS

-213 DVNFIREVDF
+213 NVNLIREVDF

-256 SLGSSDAGLTLNTPL
+256 ALGSSDAGFTLNTPL
-271 SKKSTLLLSVRR
+271 SDKSSLLLSIRR

-303 MQFKYTYKPNKK
+303 MQFKYSYKPNKK
-315 NQFNFLGIATIDD
+315 NQFNLLGIATIDD
-328 FSLNTDINEGEED
+328 FSLNTEINDEEED

-355 VINKQWNYTFGGT
+355 VINKQWNYTLGGT
-368 WRHFFNNSNLFFVM
+368 WRHFFNNSNLFFVI

-392 KYLDYDNENSQKI
+392 KFLDYADENSQKI
-405 LDYKSEETENKTRL
+405 LDYKSEEIENKSRI
-419 EYNFEKNNYSINIGS
+419 EYNFLKNNYSFNIGV

-447 KFTIGDS
+447 LFTVGDS
-454 IITGINNANLYFI
+454 IITGINNSNLQFI
-467 KYGFFTQISKTFLAN
+467 KYGLFAQIGKTYFAN
-482 ALTSSFGLRIDG
+482 TLSSSFGLRVDG
-494 NSFTDNANSP
+494 NSFTESTNST

-514 NLNNKISINSN
+514 NINSKISINTN
-525 IGRFYQLPSYTILG
+525 IGRFHQLPSYTILG

-551 AYISCDH
+551 SYISCDH
-558 AVIGIEYNPSSYSKI
+558 AVLGVEYNPSSYSKI

-580 SYSNYPFSV
+580 SYNNYPFSV

-594 LANLGDDF
+594 LANLGDEF

-642 RSRFEDKKGQFISS
+642 RSRFEDKDGNLISS
-656 SWDSRFILNMIAG
+656 SWDNRFILNMTAG
-669 KKIKNNIELGIKYRY
+669 KKFKNNIELGFKYRF

-694 LINSSNKNIWDI
+694 IINSSNKIIWDI
-706 NQRGVL
+706 NQQAVL

-719 QRLNGL
+719 QRLNGS
-725 HVLDFRIDKKWF
+725 HVLDIRIDKKWF
-737 FKSWSLNAY
+737 FKSWGLNAY
-746 IDIENILNAKSQLP
+746 IDIENILSSKTELP
-760 SEYGIDPNL
+760 SQYGIDSDL
-769 GPLVDGTG
+769 GTIVEGTR
-777 ENSDS
+777 ENSNS
-782 YPLYEIINSSGNLL
+782 YPLYEIINNSGTAL

>member
-1 MKKMKK
+1 MSKKSSIKA
-7 KIFVRSIILLISFI
+7 IILLFSFI
-21 SLSNTVSSQ
+21 SISNFALSQ
-30 NVRVYGSITNAL
+30 NVKVYGTITNAL
-42 NNEPI
+42 NNDPI

-52 IIEGTT
+52 VVEGTM

-68 YEFLELKAGSYNF
+68 YEILNLQAGAYNF

-110 SENSEILSEV
+110 SQNSEVLSEV

-144 ISKSAGG
+144 ISKSPGG

-158 VANLPGVATSAS
+158 ISNLPGVSSSSS

-176 VRGGSPSEN
+176 IRGGAPSEN
-185 KFFLDGIE
+185 RFFLDGIE
-193 IPTINHFT
+193 IQTINHFS

-213 DVNFIREVDF
+213 NVNFIREVDL

-236 SSVMELKLIEGNEEE
+236 SSVMELKQIEGNDEE

-256 SLGSSDAGLTLNTPL
+256 TVGSSDAGLTLNTPI

-303 MQFKYTYKPNKK
+303 MQFKYTYKPNNK
-315 NQFNFLGIATIDD
+315 NQFNFLGIAAIDD
-328 FSLNTDINEGEED
+328 FTLNPGINEGEKD
-341 SMQIALNN
+341 SMQLAQNN

-355 VINKQWNYTFGGT
+355 VINNQWNYTAGGT
-368 WRHFFNNSNLFFVM
+368 WRHFFSNSNLFFVM
-382 SRNHLNNTAL
+382 SRSHLNNTAL
-392 KYLDYDNENSQKI
+392 KYLDYADVTSQKI
-405 LDYKSEETENKTRL
+405 LDYKSEEIENKTRL
-419 EYNFEKNNYSINIGS
+419 EYNFERNEYTINVGA
-434 NLEDANYTNNTTQ
+434 NLEDATYLNNTKQ
-447 KFTIGDS
+447 NFTVGDS
-454 IITGINNANLYFI
+454 IFTGVVNADLNFL
-467 KYGFFTQISKTFLAN
+467 KYGAFTQIGKTYFSNKLVA
-482 ALTSSFGLRIDG
+482 SFGLRIDG
-494 NSFTDNANSP
+494 NSFTESKNTP
-504 NLSPRLSLAY
+504 NLSPRLSLAF
-514 NLNNKISINSN
+514 NLNEKISLNSN
-525 IGRFYQLPSYTILG
+525 IGRFYQLPTYTILG
-539 FENNGNYLNKDA
+539 FEDDGKYLNKDA
-551 AYISCDH
+551 SYISCDH
-558 AVIGIEYNPSSYSKI
+558 LVVGIEYNPSSYSKI

-580 SYSNYPFSV
+580 SYANYPFSV

-594 LANLGDDF
+594 LANLGGDF

-636 LSATYY
+636 LSVTYY
-642 RSRFEDKKGQFISS
+642 RSRFEDKKGNLVAST
-656 SWDSRFILNMIAG
+656 WDNRFILNMTAG
-669 KKIKNNIELGIKYRY
+669 KKFKRNIELGLKYRY
-684 SGGSPYTPID
+684 SGGAPYTPID
-694 LINSSNKNIWDI
+694 LINSSNKAIWDI

-719 QRLNGL
+719 KRLNGQ
-725 HVLDFRIDKKWF
+725 HGLDIRVDKKWF

-746 IDIENILNAKSQLP
+746 IDIENILNAKRQLP

-769 GPLVDGTG
+769 GPLVAGTG
-777 ENSDS
+777 ETSDS
-782 YPLYEIINSSGNLL
+782 YPLYEIINNSGTVL

>member
-1 MKKMKK
+1 MSKKSSIKA
-7 KIFVRSIILLISFI
+7 IILLFSFI
-21 SLSNTVSSQ
+21 SISNFALSQ
-30 NVRVYGSITNAL
+30 NVKVYGTITNAL
-42 NNEPI
+42 NNDPI

-52 IIEGTT
+52 VVEGTM

-68 YEFLELKAGSYNF
+68 YEILNLQAGAYNF

-110 SENSEILSEV
+110 SENSEVLSEV

-144 ISKSAGG
+144 ISKSPGG

-158 VANLPGVATSAS
+158 ISNLPGVSSSSS

-176 VRGGSPSEN
+176 IRGGAPSEN
-185 KFFLDGIE
+185 RFFLDGIE
-193 IPTINHFT
+193 IQTINHFS

-213 DVNFIREVDF
+213 NVNFIREVDL

-236 SSVMELKLIEGNEEE
+236 SSVMELKQIEGNDEE

-256 SLGSSDAGLTLNTPL
+256 TVGSSDAGLTLNTPI

-303 MQFKYTYKPNKK
+303 MQFKYTYKPNNK
-315 NQFNFLGIATIDD
+315 NQFNFLGIAAIDD
-328 FSLNTDINEGEED
+328 FTLNPGINDGEKD
-341 SMQIALNN
+341 SMQLAQNN

-355 VINKQWNYTFGGT
+355 VINNQWNYTVGGT
-368 WRHFFNNSNLFFVM
+368 WRHFFSNSNLFFVM
-382 SRNHLNNTAL
+382 SRSHLNNTAL
-392 KYLDYDNENSQKI
+392 KYEDYADETSQKI
-405 LDYKSEETENKTRL
+405 LDYKSEEIENKTRL
-419 EYNFEKNNYSINIGS
+419 EYNFERNEYTINVGA
-434 NLEDANYTNNTTQ
+434 NLEDATYLNNTKQ
-447 KFTIGDS
+447 NFTVGDS
-454 IITGINNANLYFI
+454 IFTGIVNADLNFL
-467 KYGFFTQISKTFLAN
+467 KYGAFSQIGKTYFSNKLA
-482 ALTSSFGLRIDG
+482 ASFGLRIDG
-494 NSFTDNANSP
+494 NSFTESKNTP
-504 NLSPRLSLAY
+504 NLSPRLSLAF
-514 NLNNKISINSN
+514 NLNEKISLNSN
-525 IGRFYQLPSYTILG
+525 IGRFYQLPTYTILG
-539 FENNGNYLNKDA
+539 FEDDGKYLNKDA
-551 AYISCDH
+551 SYISCDH
-558 AVIGIEYNPSSYSKI
+558 LVVGIEYNPSSYSKI

-580 SYSNYPFSV
+580 SYANYPFSV

-594 LANLGDDF
+594 LANLGGDF

-636 LSATYY
+636 LSVTYY
-642 RSRFEDKKGQFISS
+642 RSRFEDKKGDLVAST
-656 SWDSRFILNMIAG
+656 WDNRFILNMTAG
-669 KKIKNNIELGIKYRY
+669 KKFKRNIELGLKYRY
-684 SGGSPYTPID
+684 SGGAPYTPID
-694 LINSSNKNIWDI
+694 LINSSNKAIWDI

-719 QRLNGL
+719 KRLNGQ
-725 HVLDFRIDKKWF
+725 HGLDIRVDKKWF

-746 IDIENILNAKSQLP
+746 IDIENILNAKRELP

-769 GPLVDGTG
+769 GPLVSGTG
-777 ENSDS
+777 ETSDS
-782 YPLYEIINSSGNLL
+782 YPLYEIVNNSGTVL
-796 PSIGLLIEF
+796 PSIGLLVEF

>member
-1 MKKMKK
+1 MSKKSSIKA
-7 KIFVRSIILLISFI
+7 IILLFSFI
-21 SLSNTVSSQ
+21 SISNFALSQ
-30 NVRVYGSITNAL
+30 NVKVYGTITNAL
-42 NNEPI
+42 NNDPI

-52 IIEGTT
+52 VVEGTM

-68 YEFLELKAGSYNF
+68 YEILNLQAGAYNF

-110 SENSEILSEV
+110 SENSEVLSEV

-144 ISKSAGG
+144 ISKSPGG

-158 VANLPGVATSAS
+158 ISNLPGVSSSSS

-176 VRGGSPSEN
+176 IRGGAPSEN
-185 KFFLDGIE
+185 RFFLDGIE
-193 IPTINHFT
+193 IQTINHFS

-213 DVNFIREVDF
+213 NVNFIREVDL
-223 YTGAFP
+223 YTGSFP

-236 SSVMELKLIEGNEEE
+236 SSVMELKQIEGNDEE

-256 SLGSSDAGLTLNTPL
+256 TVGSSDAGLTLNTPI

-303 MQFKYTYKPNKK
+303 MQFKYTYKPNNK
-315 NQFNFLGIATIDD
+315 NQFNFLGIAAIDD
-328 FSLNTDINEGEED
+328 FTLNPGINEGEKD
-341 SMQIALNN
+341 SMQLAQNN

-355 VINKQWNYTFGGT
+355 VINNQWNYTAGGT
-368 WRHFFNNSNLFFVM
+368 WRHFFSNSNLFFVM
-382 SRNHLNNTAL
+382 SRSHLNNTAL
-392 KYLDYDNENSQKI
+392 KYLDYADVTSQKI
-405 LDYKSEETENKTRL
+405 LDYKSEEIENKTRL
-419 EYNFEKNNYSINIGS
+419 EYNFERNEYTINVGA
-434 NLEDANYTNNTTQ
+434 NLEDATYLNNTKQ
-447 KFTIGDS
+447 NFTVGDS
-454 IITGINNANLYFI
+454 IFTGVVNADLNFL
-467 KYGFFTQISKTFLAN
+467 KYGAFTQIGKTYFSNKLA
-482 ALTSSFGLRIDG
+482 ASFGLRIDG
-494 NSFTDNANSP
+494 NSFTESKNTP
-504 NLSPRLSLAY
+504 NLSPRLSLAF
-514 NLNNKISINSN
+514 NLNEKISLNSN
-525 IGRFYQLPSYTILG
+525 IGRFYQLPTYTILG
-539 FENNGNYLNKDA
+539 FEDDGKYLNKDA
-551 AYISCDH
+551 SYISCDH
-558 AVIGIEYNPSSYSKI
+558 LVVGIEYNPSSYSKI

-580 SYSNYPFSV
+580 SYANYPFSV

-594 LANLGDDF
+594 LANLGGDF

-636 LSATYY
+636 LSVTYY
-642 RSRFEDKKGQFISS
+642 RSRFEDKKGNLVAST
-656 SWDSRFILNMIAG
+656 WDNRFILNMTAG
-669 KKIKNNIELGIKYRY
+669 KKFKRNIELGLKYRY
-684 SGGSPYTPID
+684 SGGAPYTPID
-694 LINSSNKNIWDI
+694 LINSSNKAIWDI

-719 QRLNGL
+719 KRLNGQ
-725 HVLDFRIDKKWF
+725 HGLDIRVDKKWF

-746 IDIENILNAKSQLP
+746 IDIENILNAKRQLP

-769 GPLVDGTG
+769 GPLVSGTG
-777 ENSDS
+777 ETSDS
-782 YPLYEIINSSGNLL
+782 YPLYEIVNNSGTVL

>member
-1 MKKMKK
+1 MKK
-7 KIFVRSIILLISFI
+7 KVFIRNIILFISFI
-21 SLSNTVSSQ
+21 VFSNTASSQ
-30 NVRVYGSITNAL
+30 NVKIYGSITNVL

-52 IIEGTT
+52 IIEGTA
-58 IGTTSDIDGN
+58 IGATSDIDGN
-68 YEFLELKAGSYNF
+68 YVILDVNAGAYNF

-96 KVSSNKNLRLDFFL
+96 KVSSNKNLRIDFFL
-110 SENSEILSEV
+110 SENSEILGEV
-120 KIKGNTFNKTKASPV
+120 KVKGNTFNKTKASPV

-151 NRDISKV
+151 NRDISRV
-158 VANLPGVATSAS
+158 VANLPGVATSS
-170 FRNDII
+170 GFRNDII

-213 DVNFIREVDF
+213 NVNFIREVDF

-256 SLGSSDAGLTLNTPL
+256 ALGSSDAGLTLNTPL
-271 SKKSTLLLSVRR
+271 SKKSSLLLSVRR

-303 MQFKYTYKPNKK
+303 MQFKYTFKPNKK

-328 FSLNTDINEGEED
+328 FTLNKDINNEEED
-341 SMQIALNN
+341 TMQIALNN

-355 VINKQWNYTFGGT
+355 VINKQWNYTIGAT
-368 WRHFFNNSNLFFVM
+368 WRHFFDNSNLFYVV
-382 SRNHLNNTAL
+382 SRNHLDNTAL
-392 KYLDYDNENSQKI
+392 KYLDYADENSQKI
-405 LDYKSEETENKTRL
+405 LDYKSEEIENKIRL
-419 EYNFEKNNYSINIGS
+419 EYNFKKNDYSIIIGS
-434 NLEDANYTNNTTQ
+434 NLEDATYTNNTTN
-447 KFTIGDS
+447 TYTEGDS
-454 IITGINNANLYFI
+454 VYLGTQNVNLHFI
-467 KYGFFTQISKTFLAN
+467 KYGAFTQISKSYFKN
-482 ALTSSFGLRIDG
+482 KLTSSFGLRIDG
-494 NSFTDNANSP
+494 NSFTNYANSN
-504 NLSPRLSLAY
+504 NLSPRFSLAY
-514 NLNNKISINSN
+514 NLNSKTSINSN
-525 IGRFYQLPSYTILG
+525 IGRFHQLPSYTILG
-539 FENNGNYLNKDA
+539 FENNGKYLNKDA
-551 AYISCDH
+551 AYITCDH
-558 AVIGIEYNPSSYSKI
+558 AVLGIEYNPSNYSKI
-573 TLESFYK
+573 SLESFYK
-580 SYSNYPFSV
+580 RYNNYPFSI
-589 LDSIS
+589 LKSIS

-602 GVIGNEDI
+602 GVVGNEDI
-610 SSISKGNSYGVELL
+610 SSISKGNSYGIELL

-642 RSRFEDKKGQFISS
+642 HSRFEDKEGELVSS
-656 SWDSRFILNMIAG
+656 KWDNRFILNMTAG
-669 KKIKNNIELGIKYRY
+669 KKFKNNIEIGVKYRY

-694 LINSSNKNIWDI
+694 LINSSNESIWAI
-706 NQRGVL
+706 NQKAVL

-719 QRLNGL
+719 QRLNGQ
-725 HVLDFRIDKKWF
+725 HGLDIRIDKKWF

-746 IDIENILNAKSQLP
+746 IDIENILNAKRQLP
-760 SEYGIDPNL
+760 SQYGIDSNL
-769 GPLVDGTG
+769 GPLVEGTG
-777 ENSDS
+777 ENEDESIK
-782 YPLYEIINSSGNLL
+782 LYEIVNNSGTVL

>member
-1 MKKMKK
+1 MNK
-7 KIFVRSIILLISFI
+7 KISLKNTILLICFI
-21 SLSNTVSSQ
+21 AFSNVVSSQ
-30 NVRVYGSITNAL
+30 SVKVYGSISNTL

-58 IGTTSDIDGN
+58 IGATSDIDGN
-68 YEFLELKAGSYNF
+68 YEILNLNAGAYNF

-96 KVSSNKNLRLDFFL
+96 KVSSNKSLRLDFFL
-110 SENSEILSEV
+110 SENSELLGEV
-120 KIKGNTFNKTKASPV
+120 KVRGNTFNKTQASPV

-158 VANLPGVATSAS
+158 VANLPGVATSS
-170 FRNDII
+170 GFRNDII
-176 VRGGSPSEN
+176 VRGGSPTEN

-213 DVNFIREVDF
+213 NVNFIREVDF

-256 SLGSSDAGLTLNTPL
+256 ALGSSDAGLTLNTPL
-271 SKKSTLLLSVRR
+271 SKKSTLLFSVRR

-303 MQFKYTYKPNKK
+303 MQFKYTFKPDKK

-328 FSLNTDINEGEED
+328 FTLNKDINNDEKD
-341 SMQIALNN
+341 TLQIALNN

-355 VINKQWNYTFGGT
+355 VINKQWNYTIGGT

-382 SRNHLNNTAL
+382 SRNHLDNTAL
-392 KYLDYDNENSQKI
+392 KYLDYADENSQKI
-405 LDYKSEETENKTRL
+405 LDYKSEEIENKTRL
-419 EYNFEKNNYSINIGS
+419 EYNFKRNGYSIIIGS
-434 NLEDANYTNNTTQ
+434 NLEDATYTNNTNQ
-447 KFTIGDS
+447 IFTIGDS
-454 IITGINNANLYFI
+454 IITGINNVDLHFI
-467 KYGFFTQISKTFLAN
+467 KYGAFTQISKTYFEN
-482 ALTSSFGLRIDG
+482 KLTSSFGLRIDG
-494 NSFTDNANSP
+494 NSFTENANS
-504 NLSPRLSLAY
+504 NNFSPRLSLAY
-514 NLNNKISINSN
+514 NLNSKTSINSN
-525 IGRFYQLPSYTILG
+525 IGRFHQLPSYTILG
-539 FENNGNYLNKDA
+539 FENNGKYLNKDA
-551 AYISCDH
+551 AYITCDH
-558 AVIGIEYNPSSYSKI
+558 AVIGIEYNPTSYSKI
-573 TLESFYK
+573 SLESFYK
-580 SYSNYPFSV
+580 RYSNYPFSI

-602 GVIGNEDI
+602 GVVGNEDI
-610 SSISKGNSYGVELL
+610 SSISKGNSYGIELL

-642 RSRFEDKKGQFISS
+642 YSRFEDNEGKLIPSK
-656 SWDSRFILNMIAG
+656 WDNRFILNMTAG
-669 KKIKNNIELGIKYRY
+669 KKFKNNIEFGIKYRY

-694 LINSSNKNIWDI
+694 LINSSNKSIWDI

-719 QRLNGL
+719 QRLKGQHGL
-725 HVLDFRIDKKWF
+725 DVRIDKKWF

-746 IDIENILNAKSQLP
+746 IDIENILNAKRQLP

-769 GPLVDGTG
+769 GSLVEGTG
-777 ENSDS
+777 ENSES
-782 YPLYEIINSSGNLL
+782 YPLYEIINNSGTVL

>member
-1 MKKMKK
+1 MNKKVAIKN
-7 KIFVRSIILLISFI
+7 IILMISFI
-21 SLSNTVSSQ
+21 AFSNVVSSQ
-30 NVRVYGSITNAL
+30 NVKVYGSISNTL

-52 IIEGTT
+52 IIEGTA

-68 YEFLELKAGSYNF
+68 YEILNVNAGAYNF

-96 KVSSNKNLRLDFFL
+96 KVSSNKSLRLDFFL
-110 SENSEILSEV
+110 SENSELLGEV
-120 KIKGNTFNKTKASPV
+120 KVKGNTFNKTQASPV

-151 NRDISKV
+151 NRDISRV
-158 VANLPGVATSAS
+158 VANLPGVATSAG

-213 DVNFIREVDF
+213 NVNFIREVDF

-256 SLGSSDAGLTLNTPL
+256 ALGSSDAGLTLNTPL

-303 MQFKYTYKPNKK
+303 MQFKYTFKPDKK

-328 FSLNTDINEGEED
+328 FTLNKDINNDEED
-341 SMQIALNN
+341 TLQIALNN

-355 VINKQWNYTFGGT
+355 VINKQWNYTIGGT
-368 WRHFFNNSNLFFVM
+368 WRHFFDNSNLFFVM
-382 SRNHLNNTAL
+382 SRNHLDNTAL
-392 KYLDYDNENSQKI
+392 KYKDYADENSQKI
-405 LDYKSEETENKTRL
+405 LDYKSEEIENKTRL
-419 EYNFEKNNYSINIGS
+419 EYNFKRNGYSIIIGS
-434 NLEDANYTNNTTQ
+434 NLEDATYTNNTNQT
-447 KFTIGDS
+447 FTSGDS
-454 IITGINNANLYFI
+454 IITGINNVDLHFI
-467 KYGFFTQISKTFLAN
+467 KYGAFTQISKTSFENKLIA
-482 ALTSSFGLRIDG
+482 SFGLRIDG
-494 NSFTDNANSP
+494 NSFTENANS
-504 NLSPRLSLAY
+504 NNFSPRFSLAY
-514 NLNNKISINSN
+514 NLNSKTSINSN
-525 IGRFYQLPSYTILG
+525 IGRFHQLPSYTILG
-539 FENNGNYLNKDA
+539 FENNGKYLNKDA
-551 AYISCDH
+551 AYITCDH

-573 TLESFYK
+573 SLESFYK
-580 SYSNYPFSV
+580 SYSNYPFSI

-602 GVIGNEDI
+602 GVVGNEDI
-610 SSISKGNSYGVELL
+610 SSISKGNSYGIELL

-642 RSRFEDKKGQFISS
+642 YSRFEDNEGKLISS
-656 SWDSRFILNMIAG
+656 KWDNRFIINMTAG
-669 KKIKNNIELGIKYRY
+669 KKFKNNIELGVKYRY
-684 SGGSPYTPID
+684 SGGSPYTPTD
-694 LINSSNKNIWDI
+694 LINSSKKSFWDI

-719 QRLNGL
+719 QRLKGQHGL
-725 HVLDFRIDKKWF
+725 DIRIDKKWF

-746 IDIENILNAKSQLP
+746 IDVENILNAKRQLP

-769 GPLVDGTG
+769 GPLAEGT
-777 ENSDS
+777 ENSES
-782 YPLYEIINSSGNLL
+782 TIALYEIINNSGTVL

>member
-1 MKKMKK
+1 MNKK
-7 KIFVRSIILLISFI
+7 VSIKNTILLISFI
-21 SLSNTVSSQ
+21 AFSNVVSSQ
-30 NVRVYGSITNAL
+30 SVKVYGSISNTL

-58 IGTTSDIDGN
+58 IGATSDINGN
-68 YEFLELKAGSYNF
+68 YEILNLNAGAYNF

-96 KVSSNKNLRLDFFL
+96 KVSSNKSLRLDFFL
-110 SENSEILSEV
+110 SENSELLGEV
-120 KIKGNTFNKTKASPV
+120 KVTGNTFNKTQASPV

-151 NRDISKV
+151 NRDISRV
-158 VANLPGVATSAS
+158 VANLPGVATSS
-170 FRNDII
+170 GFRNDII

-185 KFFLDGIE
+185 KFFLDGVE

-213 DVNFIREVDF
+213 NVNFIREVDF

-236 SSVMELKLIEGNEEE
+236 SSVMELKLIEGNEEK

-256 SLGSSDAGLTLNTPL
+256 ALGSSDAGLTLNTPL

-303 MQFKYTYKPNKK
+303 MQFKYTIKPDRK

-328 FSLNTDINEGEED
+328 FTLNKDINNDEED
-341 SMQIALNN
+341 TMQIALNN

-355 VINKQWNYTFGGT
+355 VINKQWNYTIGGT
-368 WRHFFNNSNLFFVM
+368 WRHFFDNSNLFFVM
-382 SRNHLNNTAL
+382 SRNHLDNTAL
-392 KYLDYDNENSQKI
+392 KYLDYTDENSQKI
-405 LDYKSEETENKTRL
+405 LDYKSEEIESKTRL
-419 EYNFEKNNYSINIGS
+419 EYNFKRNGYSIIIGS
-434 NLEDANYTNNTTQ
+434 NLEDATYTNNTNQ
-447 KFTIGDS
+447 IFTIGDS
-454 IITGINNANLYFI
+454 IITGINNVNLHFI
-467 KYGFFTQISKTFLAN
+467 KYGAFTQISKTYFEN
-482 ALTSSFGLRIDG
+482 KLTSSVGLRIDG
-494 NSFTDNANSP
+494 NSFTDNANS
-504 NLSPRLSLAY
+504 NNFSPRLSFAY
-514 NLNNKISINSN
+514 NLNSKTSINSN
-525 IGRFYQLPSYTILG
+525 IGRFHQLPSYTILG
-539 FENNGNYLNKDA
+539 FENNGKYLNKDV
-551 AYISCDH
+551 AYISCEH

-573 TLESFYK
+573 SLESFYK
-580 SYSNYPFSV
+580 RYSNYPFSI

-602 GVIGNEDI
+602 GVVGNEDI
-610 SSISKGNSYGVELL
+610 SSISKGNSYGIELL
-624 AQQKMSSSIYGI
+624 AQQKMRSSIYGI

-642 RSRFEDKKGQFISS
+642 YSRFEDKEGKLISS
-656 SWDSRFILNMIAG
+656 KWDNRFILNMTAG
-669 KKIKNNIELGIKYRY
+669 KKFKNNIELATKYRY
-684 SGGSPYTPID
+684 SGGSPYTPTD
-694 LINSSNKNIWDI
+694 LINSSNKSIWDI

-719 QRLNGL
+719 QRLKGQHGL
-725 HVLDFRIDKKWF
+725 DIRIDKKWF

-746 IDIENILNAKSQLP
+746 IDIENILNAKRQLP

-769 GPLVDGTG
+769 GPLAEGT
-777 ENSDS
+777 ENSES
-782 YPLYEIINSSGNLL
+782 TIALYEIINNSGTVL

>member
-1 MKKMKK
+1 MSKKSSIKA
-7 KIFVRSIILLISFI
+7 IILLFSFI
-21 SLSNTVSSQ
+21 SISNFALSQ
-30 NVRVYGSITNAL
+30 NVKVYGTITNVL
-42 NNEPI
+42 NNDAI

-52 IIEGTT
+52 VVEGTM

-68 YEFLELKAGSYNF
+68 YEILNLQAGAYNF

-110 SENSEILSEV
+110 SENSEVLSEV
-120 KIKGNTFNKTKASPV
+120 KVKGNTFNKTKASPV

-144 ISKSAGG
+144 ISKSPGG

-158 VANLPGVATSAS
+158 ISNLPGVSSSSS

-176 VRGGSPSEN
+176 IRGGAPSEN
-185 KFFLDGIE
+185 RFFLDGIE
-193 IPTINHFT
+193 IQTINHFS

-213 DVNFIREVDF
+213 NVNFIREVDL

-236 SSVMELKLIEGNEEE
+236 SSVMELKQIEGNDEE

-256 SLGSSDAGLTLNTPL
+256 TVGSSDAGLTLNTPI

-303 MQFKYTYKPNKK
+303 MQFKYTYKPNNK
-315 NQFNFLGIATIDD
+315 NQFNFLGIAAIDD
-328 FSLNTDINEGEED
+328 FTLNPGINEGEKD
-341 SMQIALNN
+341 SMQLAQNN

-355 VINKQWNYTFGGT
+355 VINNQWNYTAGGT
-368 WRHFFNNSNLFFVM
+368 WRHFFSNSNLFFVM
-382 SRNHLNNTAL
+382 SRSHLNNTAL
-392 KYLDYDNENSQKI
+392 KYLDYADVTSQKI
-405 LDYKSEETENKTRL
+405 LDYKSEEIENKTRL
-419 EYNFEKNNYSINIGS
+419 EYNFERNEYTINVGA
-434 NLEDANYTNNTTQ
+434 NLEDATYLNNTKQ
-447 KFTIGDS
+447 NFTVGDS
-454 IITGINNANLYFI
+454 IFTGVVNADLNFL
-467 KYGFFTQISKTFLAN
+467 KYGAFTQIGKTYFSNKLVA
-482 ALTSSFGLRIDG
+482 SFGLRIDG
-494 NSFTDNANSP
+494 NSFTESKNTP
-504 NLSPRLSLAY
+504 NLSPRLSLAF
-514 NLNNKISINSN
+514 NLSEKISLNSN
-525 IGRFYQLPSYTILG
+525 IGRFYQLPTYTILG
-539 FENNGNYLNKDA
+539 FEDDGKYLNKDA
-551 AYISCDH
+551 SYISCDH
-558 AVIGIEYNPSSYSKI
+558 LVVGIEYNPSSYSKI

-580 SYSNYPFSV
+580 SYANYPFSV

-594 LANLGDDF
+594 LANLGGDF

-636 LSATYY
+636 LSVTYY
-642 RSRFEDKKGQFISS
+642 RSRFEDKKGNLVAST
-656 SWDSRFILNMIAG
+656 WDNRFILNMTAG
-669 KKIKNNIELGIKYRY
+669 KKFKRNIELGLKYRY
-684 SGGSPYTPID
+684 SGGAPYTPID
-694 LINSSNKNIWDI
+694 LINSSNKAIWDI

-719 QRLNGL
+719 KRLNGQ
-725 HVLDFRIDKKWF
+725 HGLDIRVDKKWF

-746 IDIENILNAKSQLP
+746 IDIENILNAKRQLP

-769 GPLVDGTG
+769 GPLVAGTG
-777 ENSDS
+777 ETSDS
-782 YPLYEIINSSGNLL
+782 YPLYEIVNNSGTVL

>member
-1 MKKMKK
+1 MSKKSSIKA
-7 KIFVRSIILLISFI
+7 IILLFSFI
-21 SLSNTVSSQ
+21 SISNFALSQ
-30 NVRVYGSITNAL
+30 NVKVYGTITNLL
-42 NNEPI
+42 NNDPI

-52 IIEGTT
+52 IVEGTM

-68 YEFLELKAGSYNF
+68 YEILNLQAGAYNF

-110 SENSEILSEV
+110 SENSEVLSEV
-120 KIKGNTFNKTKASPV
+120 KVKGNTFNKTKASPV

-144 ISKSAGG
+144 ISKSPGG

-158 VANLPGVATSAS
+158 ISNLPGVSSSSS

-176 VRGGSPSEN
+176 IRGGAPSEN
-185 KFFLDGIE
+185 RFFLDGIE
-193 IPTINHFT
+193 IQTINHFS

-213 DVNFIREVDF
+213 NVNFIREVDL

-236 SSVMELKLIEGNEEE
+236 SSVMELKQIEGNDEE

-256 SLGSSDAGLTLNTPL
+256 TVGSSDAGLTLNTPI

-303 MQFKYTYKPNKK
+303 MQFKYTYKPNNK
-315 NQFNFLGIATIDD
+315 NQFNFLGIAAIDD
-328 FSLNTDINEGEED
+328 FTLNPGINEGEKD
-341 SMQIALNN
+341 SMQLAQNN

-355 VINKQWNYTFGGT
+355 VINNQWNYTAGGT
-368 WRHFFNNSNLFFVM
+368 WRHFFSNSNLFFVM
-382 SRNHLNNTAL
+382 SRSHLNNTAL
-392 KYLDYDNENSQKI
+392 KYLDYADVTSQKI
-405 LDYKSEETENKTRL
+405 LDYKSEEIENKTRL
-419 EYNFEKNNYSINIGS
+419 EYNFERNEYTINVGA
-434 NLEDANYTNNTTQ
+434 NLEDATYLNNTKQ
-447 KFTIGDS
+447 KFTVGDS
-454 IITGINNANLYFI
+454 IFTGIVNADLNFL
-467 KYGFFTQISKTFLAN
+467 KYGAFSQIGKTYFSNKLA
-482 ALTSSFGLRIDG
+482 ASFGLRIDG
-494 NSFTDNANSP
+494 NSFTESKNTP
-504 NLSPRLSLAY
+504 NLSPRLSLAF
-514 NLNNKISINSN
+514 NLNEKISLNSN
-525 IGRFYQLPSYTILG
+525 IGRFYQLPTYTILG
-539 FENNGNYLNKDA
+539 FEDDGKYLNKDA
-551 AYISCDH
+551 SYISCDH
-558 AVIGIEYNPSSYSKI
+558 LVVGIEYNPSSYSKI

-580 SYSNYPFSV
+580 SYANYPFSV

-594 LANLGDDF
+594 LANLGGDF

-636 LSATYY
+636 LSVTYY
-642 RSRFEDKKGQFISS
+642 RSRFEDKKGNLVAST
-656 SWDSRFILNMIAG
+656 WDNRFILNMTAG
-669 KKIKNNIELGIKYRY
+669 KKFKRNIELGLKYRY
-684 SGGSPYTPID
+684 SGGAPYTPID
-694 LINSSNKNIWDI
+694 LINSSNKAIWDI

-719 QRLNGL
+719 KRLNGQ
-725 HVLDFRIDKKWF
+725 HGLDIRVDKKWF

-746 IDIENILNAKSQLP
+746 IDIENILNAKRQLP

-769 GPLVDGTG
+769 GPLVAGTG
-777 ENSDS
+777 ETSDS
-782 YPLYEIINSSGNLL
+782 YPLYEIINNSGTVL

>member
-1 MKKMKK
+1 MKK
-7 KIFVRSIILLISFI
+7 KVSIRAIILLISFI
-21 SLSNTVSSQ
+21 ALSNTVSSQ
-30 NVRVYGSITNAL
+30 NVKVYGSITNAL

-47 PFANI
+47 PFSNI

-58 IGTTSDIDGN
+58 VGATSDIDGN
-68 YEFLELKAGSYNF
+68 YVILNVNAGAYNF
-81 KCSYIGFNTDIQSEI
+81 KCSYIGFNTEIQSEI

-110 SENSEILSEV
+110 SENSEILGEV
-120 KIKGNTFNKTKASPV
+120 NVKGNTFNKTKASPV

-158 VANLPGVATSAS
+158 VANLPGVATSS
-170 FRNDII
+170 GFRNDII

-213 DVNFIREVDF
+213 NVNFIREVDF

-271 SKKSTLLLSVRR
+271 SKNSTLLLSLRR
-283 SYLQFLFKALKLPFL
+283 SYLQFLFQALKLPFL

-303 MQFKYTYKPNKK
+303 MQFKYTFKPNKK

-328 FSLNTDINEGEED
+328 FTLNTDINKGEED
-341 SMQIALNN
+341 TIQIALNN
-349 YNLNNL
+349 YFLNNL
-355 VINKQWNYTFGGT
+355 VINKQWNYTIGAT
-368 WRHFFNNSNLFFVM
+368 WRHFFDNSNLFFVM

-392 KYLDYDNENSQKI
+392 KYLDYADDNSQKI
-405 LDYKSEETENKTRL
+405 LDYKSEEIENKTRL
-419 EYNFEKNNYSINIGS
+419 EYNFKKNDYSIIIGS
-434 NLEDANYTNNTTQ
+434 NLEDASYKNNTTQ
-447 KFTIGDS
+447 TFTVGNS
-454 IITGINNANLYFI
+454 VVTGINNVNLHFI
-467 KYGFFTQISKTFLAN
+467 KYGFFTQISKAYFEN
-482 ALTSSFGLRIDG
+482 KLTSSFGLRIDG

-514 NLNNKISINSN
+514 NLNSKASINSN
-525 IGRFYQLPSYTILG
+525 VGRFHQLPSYTILG

-558 AVIGIEYNPSSYSKI
+558 AVIGIEYNPTSYSKI

-580 SYSNYPFSV
+580 SYNNYPFSI

-610 SSISKGNSYGVELL
+610 SSISKGNSYGIELL

-636 LSATYY
+636 LSVTYY
-642 RSRFEDKKGQFISS
+642 RSRFEDKEGQLISS
-656 SWDSRFILNMIAG
+656 KWDNRFILNMTAG
-669 KKIKNNIELGIKYRY
+669 KKFKNNIELGIKYRY

-694 LINSSNKNIWDI
+694 LINSSDKSIWDI

-719 QRLNGL
+719 QRLSSQHGI
-725 HVLDFRIDKKWF
+725 DIRIDKKWF
-737 FKSWSLNAY
+737 FKSWTLNAY
-746 IDIENILNAKSQLP
+746 IDIENILNAKNQLP

-769 GPLVDGTG
+769 GPLVEGTG

-782 YPLYEIINSSGNLL
+782 YPLYEIINSSGTRL

>member
-1 MKKMKK
+1 MKK
-7 KIFVRSIILLISFI
+7 KVSIRNIILLISFI
-21 SLSNTVSSQ
+21 ALSNTVSSQ
-30 NVRVYGSITNAL
+30 NVKVYGSITNAL

-47 PFANI
+47 PFSNI

-58 IGTTSDIDGN
+58 IGATSDIDGN
-68 YEFLELKAGSYNF
+68 YVILDVNAGAYNF

-110 SENSEILSEV
+110 SENSEILGEV
-120 KIKGNTFNKTKASPV
+120 KVKGNTFNKTKASPV

-151 NRDISKV
+151 NRDISRV
-158 VANLPGVATSAS
+158 VANLPGVATSS
-170 FRNDII
+170 GFRNDII

-213 DVNFIREVDF
+213 NVNFIREVDF

-236 SSVMELKLIEGNEEE
+236 SSVMELKLIEGNDEE

-256 SLGSSDAGLTLNTPL
+256 ALGSSDAGLTLNTPL

-303 MQFKYTYKPNKK
+303 MQFKYTFKPNKK

-328 FSLNTDINEGEED
+328 FTLNTDINEDEED
-341 SMQIALNN
+341 TMQIALNN
-349 YNLNNL
+349 YYLNNL
-355 VINKQWNYTFGGT
+355 VINKQWNYTIGAT
-368 WRHFFNNSNLFFVM
+368 WRHFFDNSNLFFVM

-392 KYLDYDNENSQKI
+392 KYLDYADENSQNI
-405 LDYKSEETENKTRL
+405 LDYKSEEIENKTRL
-419 EYNFEKNNYSINIGS
+419 EYNFKKNDYSIMIGS
-434 NLEDANYTNNTTQ
+434 NLEDATYTNNTTQ
-447 KFTIGDS
+447 TYTVGNS
-454 IITGINNANLYFI
+454 IITGINNVNLHFI
-467 KYGFFTQISKTFLAN
+467 KYGVFTQISKTYFENKLI
-482 ALTSSFGLRIDG
+482 SSFGLRIDG
-494 NSFTDNANSP
+494 NSFTESTNSP

-514 NLNNKISINSN
+514 NLNSKTSINSN
-525 IGRFYQLPSYTILG
+525 IGRFHQLPSYTILG

-573 TLESFYK
+573 TIESFYK
-580 SYSNYPFSV
+580 SYNNYPFSI

-602 GVIGNEDI
+602 GVVGNEDI
-610 SSISKGNSYGVELL
+610 SSISKGNSYGIELL

-636 LSATYY
+636 LSVTYY
-642 RSRFEDKKGQFISS
+642 RSRFKDKEGQLISS
-656 SWDSRFILNMIAG
+656 KWDNRFILNMTAG
-669 KKIKNNIELGIKYRY
+669 KKFKNNIELGIKYRY

-694 LINSSNKNIWDI
+694 LINSSNKSIWDI
-706 NQRGVL
+706 NQRVVL

-719 QRLNGL
+719 QRLNGQ
-725 HVLDFRIDKKWF
+725 HGLDIRIDKKWF

-782 YPLYEIINSSGNLL
+782 YPLYEIINSSGTLL

>member
-1 MKKMKK
+1 MNKK
-7 KIFVRSIILLISFI
+7 VSIKNTILLISFI
-21 SLSNTVSSQ
+21 VFSNVVSSQ
-30 NVRVYGSITNAL
+30 SVKVYGSISNTL

-58 IGTTSDIDGN
+58 IGATSDINGN
-68 YEFLELKAGSYNF
+68 YEILSLNAGAYNF

-96 KVSSNKNLRLDFFL
+96 KVSSNKSLRLDFFL
-110 SENSEILSEV
+110 SENSELLGEV
-120 KIKGNTFNKTKASPV
+120 KVRGNTFNKTEASPV

-151 NRDISKV
+151 NRDISRV
-158 VANLPGVATSAS
+158 VANLPGVATSS
-170 FRNDII
+170 GFRNDII

-185 KFFLDGIE
+185 KFFLDGVE

-213 DVNFIREVDF
+213 NVNFIREVDF

-236 SSVMELKLIEGNEEE
+236 SSVMELKLIEGNEEK

-256 SLGSSDAGLTLNTPL
+256 ALGSSDAGLTLNTPL

-303 MQFKYTYKPNKK
+303 MQFKYTFKPDRK

-328 FSLNTDINEGEED
+328 FTLNKDINDDEED
-341 SMQIALNN
+341 TMQIALNN

-355 VINKQWNYTFGGT
+355 VINKQWNYTIGGT
-368 WRHFFNNSNLFFVM
+368 WRHFFDNSNLFFVM
-382 SRNHLNNTAL
+382 SRNHLDNTAL
-392 KYLDYDNENSQKI
+392 KYLDYADENSQKI
-405 LDYKSEETENKTRL
+405 LDYKSEEIENKTRL
-419 EYNFEKNNYSINIGS
+419 EYNFKRNGYSIIIGS
-434 NLEDANYTNNTTQ
+434 NLEDATYTNNTNQ
-447 KFTIGDS
+447 IFTVGDS
-454 IITGINNANLYFI
+454 IITGINNVNLHFI
-467 KYGFFTQISKTFLAN
+467 KYGAFTQISKTYIEN
-482 ALTSSFGLRIDG
+482 KLTSSFGLRIDG
-494 NSFTDNANSP
+494 NSFTDNANS
-504 NLSPRLSLAY
+504 NNFSPRLSLAY
-514 NLNNKISINSN
+514 NLNSKTSINSN
-525 IGRFYQLPSYTILG
+525 IGRFHQLPSYTILG
-539 FENNGNYLNKDA
+539 FENNGKYLNKDV
-551 AYISCDH
+551 AYITCDH
-558 AVIGIEYNPSSYSKI
+558 AVLGIEYNPSSYSKI
-573 TLESFYK
+573 SLESFYK
-580 SYSNYPFSV
+580 SYSNYPFSI

-602 GVIGNEDI
+602 GVVGNEDV
-610 SSISKGNSYGVELL
+610 SSISKGNSYGIELL
-624 AQQKMSSSIYGI
+624 AQQKMRSSIYGI

-642 RSRFEDKKGQFISS
+642 YSRFEDNEGKLISS
-656 SWDSRFILNMIAG
+656 KWDNRFILNMTAG
-669 KKIKNNIELGIKYRY
+669 KKFKNNIELGIKYRY
-684 SGGSPYTPID
+684 SGGSPYTPTD
-694 LINSSNKNIWDI
+694 LINSSNKSIWDI

-719 QRLNGL
+719 QRLKGQHGL
-725 HVLDFRIDKKWF
+725 DIRIDKKWF

-746 IDIENILNAKSQLP
+746 IDIENILNAKRQLP

-769 GPLVDGTG
+769 WSLVEGTG
-777 ENSDS
+777 ENSES
-782 YPLYEIINSSGNLL
+782 YPLYEIINNSGTVL

>member
-1 MKKMKK
+1 MSKKSSIKA
-7 KIFVRSIILLISFI
+7 IILLFSFI
-21 SLSNTVSSQ
+21 SISNFALSQ
-30 NVRVYGSITNAL
+30 NVKVYGTITNAL
-42 NNEPI
+42 NNDPI

-52 IIEGTT
+52 VVEGTM

-68 YEFLELKAGSYNF
+68 YEILNLQAGAYNF

-110 SENSEILSEV
+110 SENSEVLSEV
-120 KIKGNTFNKTKASPV
+120 KVKGNTFNKTKASPV

-144 ISKSAGG
+144 ISKSPGG

-158 VANLPGVATSAS
+158 ISNLPGVSSSSS

-176 VRGGSPSEN
+176 IRGGAPSEN
-185 KFFLDGIE
+185 RFFLDGIE
-193 IPTINHFT
+193 IQTINHFS

-213 DVNFIREVDF
+213 NVNFIREVDL

-236 SSVMELKLIEGNEEE
+236 SSVMELKQIEGNDEE

-256 SLGSSDAGLTLNTPL
+256 TVGSSDAGLTLNTPI

-303 MQFKYTYKPNKK
+303 MQFKYTYKPNNK
-315 NQFNFLGIATIDD
+315 NQFNFLGIAAIDD
-328 FSLNTDINEGEED
+328 FTLNPGINEGEKD
-341 SMQIALNN
+341 SMQLAQNN

-355 VINKQWNYTFGGT
+355 VINNQWNYTVGGT
-368 WRHFFNNSNLFFVM
+368 WRHFFSNSNLFFVM
-382 SRNHLNNTAL
+382 SRSHLNNTAL
-392 KYLDYDNENSQKI
+392 KYLDYADETSQKI
-405 LDYKSEETENKTRL
+405 LDYKSEEIENKTRL
-419 EYNFEKNNYSINIGS
+419 EYNFERNEYTINVGA
-434 NLEDANYTNNTTQ
+434 NLEDATYLNNTKQ
-447 KFTIGDS
+447 NFTVGDS
-454 IITGINNANLYFI
+454 IFTGIVNADLNFL
-467 KYGFFTQISKTFLAN
+467 KYGAFTQIGKTYFSNKLA
-482 ALTSSFGLRIDG
+482 ASFGLRIDG
-494 NSFTDNANSP
+494 NSFTESKNTP
-504 NLSPRLSLAY
+504 NLSPRLSLAF
-514 NLNNKISINSN
+514 NLSEKISLNSN
-525 IGRFYQLPSYTILG
+525 IGRFYQLPTYTILG
-539 FENNGNYLNKDA
+539 FEDDGKYLNKDA
-551 AYISCDH
+551 SYISCDH
-558 AVIGIEYNPSSYSKI
+558 LVIGIEYNPSSYSKI

-580 SYSNYPFSV
+580 SYANYPFSV

-594 LANLGDDF
+594 LANLGGDF

-636 LSATYY
+636 LSVTYY
-642 RSRFEDKKGQFISS
+642 RSRFEDKKGDLVAST
-656 SWDSRFILNMIAG
+656 WDNRFILNMTAG
-669 KKIKNNIELGIKYRY
+669 KKFKRNIELGLKYRY
-684 SGGSPYTPID
+684 SGGAPYTPID
-694 LINSSNKNIWDI
+694 LINSSNKAIWDI

-719 QRLNGL
+719 KRLNGQ
-725 HVLDFRIDKKWF
+725 HGLDIRVDKKWF

-746 IDIENILNAKSQLP
+746 IDIENILNAKRELP

-769 GPLVDGTG
+769 GPLVAGTG
-777 ENSDS
+777 ETSDS
-782 YPLYEIINSSGNLL
+782 YPLYEIINNSGTVL

>member
-1 MKKMKK
+1 MYMKKL
-7 KIFVRSIILLISFI
+7 ILIISILT
-21 SLSNTVSSQ
+21 LSQSAFTQSVK
-30 NVRVYGSITNAL
+30 VYGAITNAL

-52 IIEGTT
+52 IIEGTI
-58 IGTTSDIDGN
+58 IGTTSDINGN
-68 YEFLELKAGSYNF
+68 YEILELPAGAYNF
-81 KCSYIGFNTDIQSEI
+81 KCSYIGYDTDIQSEI
-96 KVSSNKNLRLDFFL
+96 MVSSNKNLRLNFFL
-110 SENSEILSEV
+110 RENSEIMGEV
-120 KIKGNTFNKTKASPV
+120 KVKGNTFNKTKASPV

-158 VANLPGVATSAS
+158 VANLPGVATSS
-170 FRNDII
+170 GFRNDII

-213 DVNFIREVDF
+213 NVNFIREVDF

-256 SLGSSDAGLTLNTPL
+256 ALGSSDAGLTLNTPL
-271 SKKSTLLLSVRR
+271 SKRSTLLLSLRR

-303 MQFKYTYKPNKK
+303 MQFKYTFKPNKK
-315 NQFNFLGIATIDD
+315 NQFNILGIATIDD
-328 FSLNTDINEGEED
+328 FTLNKEINDGEED
-341 SMQIALNN
+341 SMQISLNN

-355 VINKQWNYTFGGT
+355 VINKQWNYSLGGT

-392 KYLDYDNENSQKI
+392 KYLDYADENSEKI
-405 LDYKSEETENKTRL
+405 LNYKSEEIENKTRL
-419 EYNFEKNNYSINIGS
+419 EYNFEINNYSINIGS
-434 NLEDANYTNNTTQ
+434 NLEEATYTNNTTQ
-447 KFTIGDS
+447 RFTIGDS
-454 IITGINNANLYFI
+454 IITGNNNSNLHFI
-467 KYGFFTQISKTFLAN
+467 KYGFFTQISKTYFAN
-482 ALTSSFGLRIDG
+482 TLISSFGLRIDG
-494 NSFTDNANSP
+494 NSFTENASSP

-514 NLNNKISINSN
+514 NLNNKTSINGN
-525 IGRFYQLPSYTILG
+525 IGRFHQLPSYTILG

-551 AYISCDH
+551 EYIACDH

-580 SYSNYPFSV
+580 SYNNYPFSI

-594 LANLGDDF
+594 LANLGNDF

-642 RSRFEDKKGQFISS
+642 RSKFEDKKGKLISS
-656 SWDSRFILNMIAG
+656 SWDNRFILNMTAG
-669 KKIKNNIELGIKYRY
+669 KKFKNNIELGIKYRY

-694 LINSSNKNIWDI
+694 IINSSTTSIWDI
-706 NQRGVL
+706 NQRGVV

-719 QRLNGL
+719 KRLNGQ
-725 HVLDFRIDKKWF
+725 HGLDVRLDKKWF

-746 IDIENILNAKSQLP
+746 IDIENVLNSKSQLP

-769 GPLVDGTG
+769 GPLVEGTG
-777 ENSDS
+777 ENSES
-782 YPLYEIINSSGNLL
+782 YTLYEIINNSGTVL

>member
-669 KKIKNNIELGIKYRY
+669 KKFKNNIELGIKYRY

-777 ENSDS
+777 ENLDS

>member
-1 MKKMKK
+1 MSKKSSIKA
-7 KIFVRSIILLISFI
+7 IILLFSFI
-21 SLSNTVSSQ
+21 SISNFALSQ
-30 NVRVYGSITNAL
+30 NVKVYGTITNVL
-42 NNEPI
+42 NNDPI

-52 IIEGTT
+52 VVEGTM

-68 YEFLELKAGSYNF
+68 YEILNLQAGAYNF

-110 SENSEILSEV
+110 SENSEVLSEV

-144 ISKSAGG
+144 ISKSPGG

-158 VANLPGVATSAS
+158 ISNLPGVSSSSS

-176 VRGGSPSEN
+176 IRGGAPSEN
-185 KFFLDGIE
+185 RFFLDGIE
-193 IPTINHFT
+193 IQTINHFS

-213 DVNFIREVDF
+213 NVNFIREVDL

-236 SSVMELKLIEGNEEE
+236 SSVMELKQIEGNDEE

-256 SLGSSDAGLTLNTPL
+256 TVGSSDAGLTLNTPI

-303 MQFKYTYKPNKK
+303 MQFKYTYKPNNK
-315 NQFNFLGIATIDD
+315 NQFNFLGIAAIDD
-328 FSLNTDINEGEED
+328 FTLNPGINDGEKD
-341 SMQIALNN
+341 SMQLAQNN

-355 VINKQWNYTFGGT
+355 VINNQWNYTVGGT
-368 WRHFFNNSNLFFVM
+368 WRHFFSNSNLFFVM
-382 SRNHLNNTAL
+382 SRSHLNNTAL
-392 KYLDYDNENSQKI
+392 KYEDYADETSQKI
-405 LDYKSEETENKTRL
+405 LDYKSEEIENKTRL
-419 EYNFEKNNYSINIGS
+419 EYNFERNEYTINVGA
-434 NLEDANYTNNTTQ
+434 NLEDATYLNNTKQ
-447 KFTIGDS
+447 NFTVGDS
-454 IITGINNANLYFI
+454 IFTGIVNADLNFL
-467 KYGFFTQISKTFLAN
+467 KYGAFTQISKTYFSNKLVA
-482 ALTSSFGLRIDG
+482 SFGLRVDG
-494 NSFTDNANSP
+494 NSFTESKNTP
-504 NLSPRLSLAY
+504 NLSPRLSLAF
-514 NLNNKISINSN
+514 NLNEKISLNSN
-525 IGRFYQLPSYTILG
+525 IGRFYQLPTYTILG
-539 FENNGNYLNKDA
+539 FEDDGKYLNKDA
-551 AYISCDH
+551 SYISCDH
-558 AVIGIEYNPSSYSKI
+558 LVVGIEYNPSSYSKI

-580 SYSNYPFSV
+580 SYANYPFSV

-594 LANLGDDF
+594 LANLGGDF

-636 LSATYY
+636 LSVTYY
-642 RSRFEDKKGQFISS
+642 RSRFEDKKGDLVAST
-656 SWDSRFILNMIAG
+656 WDNRFILNMTAG
-669 KKIKNNIELGIKYRY
+669 KKFKRNIELGLKYRY
-684 SGGSPYTPID
+684 SGGAPYTPID
-694 LINSSNKNIWDI
+694 LINSSNKAIWDI

-719 QRLNGL
+719 KRLNGQ
-725 HVLDFRIDKKWF
+725 HGLDIRVDKKWF

-746 IDIENILNAKSQLP
+746 IDIENILNAKRQLP

-769 GPLVDGTG
+769 GPLVAGTG
-777 ENSDS
+777 EISDS
-782 YPLYEIINSSGNLL
+782 YPLYEIINNSGTVL